1 MAKKK
6 DVTTDNEIF
15 VAQKLAEDEL
25 NINEINK
32 PLEMLD
38 FKSFDNNKDL
48 LDYQQQALINAFRML
63 VAYFRDFKE
72 NKKEFY
78 AFYQKHYSFAHCDFA
93 KKKLN
98 PLLKSHFKVEN
109 HCVSFENFIN
119 RLAFYMATGSG
130 KTIVIIKLVEL
141 LSVAIRMGLI
151 PKKNIMFFSAN
162 EHLIKQFEKEIE
174 KYNRNKDY
182 FKQIDFKNLKSV
194 TNKDFHHAPKNS
206 FIEKIALFYYRADLM
221 SDEESKEN
229 LLNYKDYWDN
239 GENYVILDEAHKG
252 NKTESKRQAIFSL
265 LSLKGFLFNFSA
277 TFTEESDLITAV
289 YNLSVGEWVKL
300 GYGKE
305 SVLLKKNNLN
315 AFKELKDLNDREK
328 EIALLKALLLLGMQK
343 RHQTEGY
350 FYDPLMLV
358 FTHSVNVKNS
368 DAEIF
373 FKTLARVIEN
383 DDGSDFLKAKDD
395 LLEELKNPEFL
406 FSDDKDKGYKV
417 NVFKESLKS
426 MDFKGLKEEVFYASN
441 GHIEVI
447 INPKNNQEIAFKLN
461 TSDKVFC
468 LIRIGDITEWIC
480 EKLKSVKVVS
490 KNLSFKEESYFSQ
503 IDKSSINILVGSRT
517 FDTGWDSTRPS
528 VILFLN
534 IGLDDDAKKLV
545 KQSFGRGVR
554 IESVK
559 NQRQRLA
566 YLDIDEAIKKDLKPN
581 AAMLETLFVIPT
593 NHASLEAILKIQK
606 ESENKGEN
614 RGSWREIKLEKT
626 PIKHALFVP
635 CYRKE
640 QTNALKIS
648 PSASFKMSEKNFKDL
663 KEYFHLMSEKHFILK
678 HEIYDPKD
686 YTLLKEMIQTAHF
699 KKVPTWHYKDL
710 DHMISEIKGKKGYTL
725 LKDLIQTAHFKKVST
740 WHYKDLDHMISE
752 IKGKLYPNQKVP
764 KDEFNALDSEKIVH
778 FKRIKVRADKKEE
791 LIQTIQEVKEYAPL
805 DKETLRIK
813 IAQGEIDP
821 YDTEKHK
828 QDKTFKVDEAEL
840 LKLKEHYYTP
850 LIKAK
855 NCDWLKHV
863 VKVESE
869 SDFLEEL
876 LKIVETLQ
884 ENYDFWAFSKI
895 DEHLDNLFI
904 PYFNNAAERKFFP
917 DFIFWLQKGGTQI
930 ICFIDPKG
938 SKHTDYEHKADA
950 YQLFKDKIFN
960 PKNDP
965 NLKIKVVLKFYGDKD
980 DVGERY
986 RDDWIK
992 EGELKDFFLKQLA

>member
-6 DVTTDNEIF
+6 DLTTDNEIF
-15 VAQKLAEDEL
+15 VAQKLAEEEL
-25 NINEINK
+25 DTNEINE
-32 PLEMLD
+32 PLERLD
-38 FKSFDNNKDL
+38 FKSFDSNKEL

-63 VAYFRDFKE
+63 IAYFRDFKE

-78 AFYQKHYSFAHCDFA
+78 AFYQKYYSFANCDFA

-98 PLLKSHFKVEN
+98 DLLKNSFKVEN
-109 HCVSFENFIN
+109 NCVKFENFIN

-182 FKQIDFKNLKSV
+182 SKQIDFKNLKSV
-194 TNKDFHHAPKNS
+194 KNKDFYHAPKNS

-229 LLNYKDYWDN
+229 LLNYKDCWDN

-343 RHQTEGY
+343 RYQTEGY

-383 DDGSDFLKAKDD
+383 DDGSDFLKAKED

-406 FSDDKDKGYKV
+406 FSDDKDKDYKV
-417 NVFKESLKS
+417 KVFKEGLND
-426 MDFKGLKEEVFYASN
+426 MDFKGLKEEVFYANN

-468 LIRIGDITEWIC
+468 LIRIGDITEWIY

-517 FDTGWDSTRPS
+517 FETGWDSTRPS

-566 YLDIDEAIKKDLKPN
+566 YLDIDEVIKKALKPN

-593 NHASLEAILKIQK
+593 NHASLEAILKFQK
-606 ESENKGEN
+606 ESENGGEN

-678 HEIYDPKD
+678 HEIYNPND
-686 YTLLKEMIQTAHF
+686 YELLKEM
-699 KKVPTWHYKDL
+699 
-710 DHMISEIKGKKGYTL
+710 
-725 LKDLIQTAHFKKVST
+725 IQTAHFKKVST
-740 WHYKDLDHMISE
+740 WHYKDLDYMISE

-778 FKRIKVRADKKEE
+778 FKRVKVRADKKEK

-805 DKETLRIK
+805 DKETLRMK
-813 IAQGEIDP
+813 IAQGEIDI
-821 YDTEKHK
+821 DNIDKHK
-828 QDKTFKVDEAEL
+828 QDRTFKVDGAEL

-863 VKVESE
+863 VKVKSE

-876 LKIVETLQ
+876 LKITETLQ

-904 PYFNNAAERKFFP
+904 PYIDNGATERKFFP

-938 SKHTDYEHKADA
+938 SKHTDCEHKADA
-950 YQLFKDKIFN
+950 YKLFKDKIFN
-960 PKNDP
+960 PKDDP
-965 NLKIKVVLKFYGDKD
+965 NFKIKVVLKFYGNKD

-986 RDDWIK
+986 RDLWIEK
-992 EGELKDFFLKQLA
+992 GKLEYFFLDLKD

>member
-6 DVTTDNEIF
+6 DLTSYNEIF

-25 NINEINK
+25 NTNEINE
-32 PLEMLD
+32 PLERLD
-38 FKSFDNNKDL
+38 FKSFDRNKEL
-48 LDYQQQALINAFRML
+48 LDYQQQALISAFRML
-63 VAYFRDFKE
+63 VVYFKDFKE

-78 AFYQKHYSFAHCDFA
+78 AFYQEHYSFANCDFTH
-93 KKKLN
+93 KKLN
-98 PLLKSHFKVEN
+98 HLLKSHFKVEN
-109 HCVSFENFIN
+109 QCVGFENFIN

-141 LSVAIRMGLI
+141 LSVAMGMGLI

-162 EHLIKQFEKEIE
+162 ENLIKQFEKEIE
-174 KYNRNKDY
+174 KYNRGKD
-182 FKQIDFKNLKSV
+182 FSKQIDFKNLKKI
-194 TNKDFHHAPKNS
+194 THKDFHCAPKDS
-206 FIEKIALFYYRADLM
+206 FIKQIALFYYRADLM
-221 SDEESKEN
+221 NDEESKEN

-252 NKTESKRQAIFSL
+252 NKSESKRQAIFSL

-277 TFTEESDLITAV
+277 TFTEESDLITSV

-315 AFKELKDLNDREK
+315 AFKDSKDLNDREK

-343 RHQTEGY
+343 RYKIEGY
-350 FYDPLMLV
+350 FHDPLMLV
-358 FTHSVNVKNS
+358 FTHSVNVENS

-383 DDGSDFLKAKDD
+383 DEESDFSKAKED
-395 LLEELKNPEFL
+395 LLEEIKDPEFL
-406 FSDDKDKGYKV
+406 FSGNKDKDYKV
-417 NVFKESLKS
+417 KVFKEGLKS
-426 MDFKGLKEEVFYASN
+426 MDFKGLKEEVFYANS

-468 LIRIGDITEWIC
+468 LIRIGDITEWIY

-503 IDKSSINILVGSRT
+503 IDRSSINILVGSRT
-517 FDTGWDSTRPS
+517 FETGWDSTRPS

-554 IESVK
+554 IESLK

-566 YLDIDEAIKKDLKPN
+566 YLDMDEAIKKDLKPN

-593 NHASLEAILKIQK
+593 NHASLEAILTIQK
-606 ESENKGEN
+606 ESENRGEN
-614 RGSWREIKLEKT
+614 RGSWREITLEKT
-626 PIKHALFVP
+626 PIEHALFVP

-640 QTNALKIS
+640 PTSILELPEN
-648 PSASFKMSEKNFKDL
+648 ASFKMSEKNFKDL
-663 KEYFHLMSEKHFILK
+663 KEYFNLMSEKHFILK

-686 YTLLKEMIQTAHF
+686 YATLKDMIQ
-699 KKVPTWHYKDL
+699 K
-710 DHMISEIKGKKGYTL
+710 
-725 LKDLIQTAHFKKVST
+725 AHFKKVST
-740 WHYKDLDHMISE
+740 WHYKDLDYMIAE

-778 FKRIKVRADKKEE
+778 FKRIKVKAHKQEE
-791 LIQTIQEVKEYAPL
+791 LIKTLQEVKEHAPL

-821 YDTEKHK
+821 DDTEKHK
-828 QDKTFKVDEAEL
+828 QDKTFKVDGAEL

-855 NCDWLKHV
+855 DCDWLKHV
-863 VKVESE
+863 VKVKSE
-869 SDFLEEL
+869 IDFLQEL
-876 LKIVETLQ
+876 QDQETTKTLQ

-904 PYFNNAAERKFFP
+904 PYINNVAERRFFP
-917 DFIFWLQKGGTQI
+917 DFIFWLQKGDTQI

-938 SKHTDYEHKADA
+938 ITYADYEHKADA
-950 YQLFKDKIFN
+950 YKLFKDKIFN
-960 PKNDP
+960 SKNDP
-965 NLKIKVVLKFYGDKD
+965 NFKIKVVLKFYGDKD
-980 DVGERY
+980 KVADGY
-986 RDDWIK
+986 RDYWIQK
-992 EGELKDFFLKQLA
+992 GKLNDFFLTLKD

>member
-6 DVTTDNEIF
+6 DLTTDNEIF
-15 VAQKLAEDEL
+15 VAQKLAEEEL
-25 NINEINK
+25 NANEINE

-38 FKSFDNNKDL
+38 FKSFDSDKEL
-48 LDYQQQALINAFRML
+48 LDYQQQALINAFRVL

-78 AFYQKHYSFAHCDFA
+78 AFYQKHYSFANCDFA

-141 LSVAIRMGLI
+141 LSVAMGMGLI

-162 EHLIKQFEKEIE
+162 ENLIKQFEKEIE
-174 KYNRNKDY
+174 KYNRGKD
-182 FKQIDFKNLKSV
+182 FSKQIDFKNLKEI
-194 TNKDFHHAPKNS
+194 THKDFHRAPKD
-206 FIEKIALFYYRADLM
+206 FFEKIALFYYRADLM
-221 SDEESKEN
+221 NDEESKEN

-252 NKTESKRQAIFSL
+252 NKSESKRQAIFSL

-343 RHQTEGY
+343 RYKVESY

-406 FSDDKDKGYKV
+406 FSDDKNKDYKIK
-417 NVFKESLKS
+417 VFKEGLND

-593 NHASLEAILKIQK
+593 NHASLEAILKFQK
-606 ESENKGEN
+606 ESENGGEN

-648 PSASFKMSEKNFKDL
+648 PSASFKMSKKNFKDL

-678 HEIYDPKD
+678 HEIYSPKD
-686 YTLLKEMIQTAHF
+686 YTLLKDMIQKEHF

-710 DHMISEIKGKKGYTL
+710 DY
-725 LKDLIQTAHFKKVST
+725 
-740 WHYKDLDHMISE
+740 MISE

-764 KDEFNALDSEKIVH
+764 KDEFNALDNEKIVH
-778 FKRIKVRADKKEE
+778 FKRIKVKADKKEK

-805 DKETLRIK
+805 DKETLRK
-813 IAQGEIDP
+813 KNAQGEIDP

-828 QDKTFKVDEAEL
+828 QDKTFKVDDAEL

-863 VKVESE
+863 VKVKSE

-876 LKIVETLQ
+876 LKITEMLQ

-895 DEHLDNLFI
+895 DESLDNLFI
-904 PYFNNAAERKFFP
+904 PYIDNAAERRFFP

-938 SKHTDYEHKADA
+938 TEHTSSLRKADA
-950 YQLFKDKIFN
+950 YQLFKDKVFSS
-960 PKNDP
+960 KNDP
-965 NLKIKVVLKFYGDKD
+965 NFKIKVVLKFYGNKD

>member
-6 DVTTDNEIF
+6 DLTSYNEIF

-25 NINEINK
+25 NTNEINE

-38 FKSFDNNKDL
+38 FKSFDNNKEL
-48 LDYQQQALINAFRML
+48 LDYQQQALTNAFRML

-78 AFYQKHYSFAHCDFA
+78 AFYQKYYSFANCDFA

-151 PKKNIMFFSAN
+151 PKKNIMFFSTN
-162 EHLIKQFEKEIE
+162 ENLIKQFEKEIE
-174 KYNRNKDY
+174 KYNRGKD
-182 FKQIDFKNLKSV
+182 FSKQIDFKNLKEV
-194 TNKDFHHAPKNS
+194 THKDFHRAPKG
-206 FIEKIALFYYRADLM
+206 FFEKIALFYYRTDLM
-221 SDEESKEN
+221 NDEESKEN

-252 NKTESKRQAIFSL
+252 NKSESKRQAIFSL

-315 AFKELKDLNDREK
+315 AFKDLKDLNDREK

-343 RHQTEGY
+343 RYKIEGY

-383 DDGSDFLKAKDD
+383 DDEGDFSKAKED
-395 LLEELKNPEFL
+395 LLEEIKDPEFL
-406 FSDDKDKGYKV
+406 FSDDKDKDYKV
-417 NVFKESLKS
+417 KVFKEGLKS

-468 LIRIGDITEWIC
+468 LIKIGDITEWIY

-517 FDTGWDSTRPS
+517 FETGWDSTRPS

-593 NHASLEAILKIQK
+593 NPASLDAILKIQK
-606 ESENKGEN
+606 ESENRGES

-626 PIKHALFVP
+626 PIKHDLFVP

-640 QTNALKIS
+640 QKSITEL
-648 PSASFKMSEKNFKDL
+648 PESASFKMSAKNFKDL
-663 KEYFHLMSEKHFILK
+663 KECFNLMSEKHFILK

-686 YTLLKEMIQTAHF
+686 YVQLKKMIQ
-699 KKVPTWHYKDL
+699 K
-710 DHMISEIKGKKGYTL
+710 E
-725 LKDLIQTAHFKKVST
+725 HFKKVST
-740 WHYKDLDHMISE
+740 WHYKDLDYMISE

-764 KDEFNALDSEKIVH
+764 KDEFNALDNEKIVH
-778 FKRIKVRADKKEE
+778 FKRIKVKADKQEE
-791 LIQTIQEVKEYAPL
+791 LIKTIQEVKEHAPL
-805 DKETLRIK
+805 DKERIK

-821 YDTEKHK
+821 YDAEKYK
-828 QDKTFKVDEAEL
+828 QDKTFKVDGAEL

-855 NCDWLKHV
+855 DCDWLKHV
-863 VKVESE
+863 VKVKSE
-869 SDFLEEL
+869 IDFLQEL
-876 LKIVETLQ
+876 QDQETTKTLQ

-904 PYFNNAAERKFFP
+904 PYIGEHVIERRFFP
-917 DFIFWLQKGGTQI
+917 DFIFWLQKGDTQI

-938 SKHTDYEHKADA
+938 TEHTSSLRKADV
-950 YQLFKDKIFN
+950 YKLFKDKIFN

-965 NLKIKVVLKFYGDKD
+965 HFKIKVVLKFYGDKD
-980 DVGERY
+980 RVPEDY
-986 RDDWIK
+986 RDYWIK
-992 EGELKDFFLKQLA
+992 KGKLEDFFLTLKA

>member
-6 DVTTDNEIF
+6 DLTTHNEIF

-25 NINEINK
+25 NTNEINE

-38 FKSFDNNKDL
+38 FKSFDSNKEL

-78 AFYQKHYSFAHCDFA
+78 AFYQEHYSFANCDFTN
-93 KKKLN
+93 KKLN

-109 HCVSFENFIN
+109 KRVSFENFIN

-141 LSVAIRMGLI
+141 LSVAMGMGLI

-162 EHLIKQFEKEIE
+162 ENLIKQFEKEIE
-174 KYNRNKDY
+174 KYNRGKDY
-182 FKQIDFKNLKSV
+182 SKQIDFKNLKSV
-194 TNKDFHHAPKNS
+194 TNKDFHRAPKD
-206 FIEKIALFYYRADLM
+206 FFEKIALFYYRADLM
-221 SDEESKEN
+221 NDEESKEN

-252 NKTESKRQAIFSL
+252 NKSESKRQAIFSL

-277 TFTEESDLITAV
+277 TFTEESDLITSV

-343 RHQTEGY
+343 RYKIEGY

-358 FTHSVNVKNS
+358 FTHSVNVENS

-373 FKTLARVIEN
+373 FKTLARAIEN
-383 DDGSDFLKAKDD
+383 DDESDFLKAKED
-395 LLEELKNPEFL
+395 LLEELRVPEFL
-406 FSDDKDKGYKV
+406 FSDGKDQKDKIE
-417 NVFKESLKS
+417 VFKKSLKG

-441 GHIEVI
+441 GYIEVI

-468 LIRIGDITEWIC
+468 LIRIGDITEWIR
-480 EKLKSVKVVS
+480 EKLKDVKVVS

-566 YLDIDEAIKKDLKPN
+566 YLDIDEAVKDDLKPN
-581 AAMLETLFVIPT
+581 AAMLETLFVIAT
-593 NHASLEAILKIQK
+593 KSESVKAILDLK
-606 ESENKGEN
+606 EESSDP
-614 RGSWREIKLEKT
+614 SWCEVELEKT
-626 PIKHALFVP
+626 HIEHALFVP
-635 CYRKE
+635 CYQEKPIKATDLE
-640 QTNALKIS
+640 S
-648 PSASFKMSEKNFKDL
+648 GSFKMSEKNFKDL
-663 KEYFHLMSEKHFILK
+663 KEHFHLMSEKHFILK

-686 YTLLKEMIQTAHF
+686 YE
-699 KKVPTWHYKDL
+699 
-710 DHMISEIKGKKGYTL
+710 L
-725 LKDLIQTAHFKKVST
+725 LKDLIQTKRFEIELN
-740 WHYKDLDHMISE
+740 WHYKDLDNLIS
-752 IKGKLYPNQKVP
+752 ILKKRLYLNQKVP
-764 KDEFNALDSEKIVH
+764 KDEFNALDNEKIVH
-778 FKRIKVRADKKEE
+778 FKRIKVRADKKEA
-791 LIQTIQEVKEYAPL
+791 LMKTIQEVKEYTPL
-805 DKETLRIK
+805 DKETLRKK

-828 QDKTFKVDEAEL
+828 QDRTFKVNDAEL

-869 SDFLEEL
+869 IDFLKEL
-876 LKIVETLQ
+876 QKTETIKTLQ

-904 PYFNNAAERKFFP
+904 PYFNGTTERKFFP

-938 SKHTDYEHKADA
+938 TEHTSGLRKADA
-950 YQLFKDKIFN
+950 YQLFKDKVFSS
-960 PKNDP
+960 KDDP
-965 NLKIKVVLKFYGDKD
+965 NFKIKVVLKFYGNKD
-980 DVGERY
+980 RVPDDY
-986 RDDWIK
+986 RHYWIK

>member
-6 DVTTDNEIF
+6 DLTADNEIF
-15 VAQKLAEDEL
+15 VAQKLAEEEL
-25 NINEINK
+25 NANEIND

-38 FKSFDNNKDL
+38 FKSFDNNKEL

-63 VAYFRDFKE
+63 IAYFRDFKE

-78 AFYQKHYSFAHCDFA
+78 AFYQKYYSFVNCDFA

-98 PLLKSHFKVEN
+98 HLLKNSFKVEN
-109 HCVSFENFIN
+109 GCVKFENFIN

-162 EHLIKQFEKEIE
+162 ENLIKQFEKEIE
-174 KYNRNKDY
+174 KYNRGKDY
-182 FKQIDFKNLKSV
+182 FKQIDFKSLKSV
-194 TNKDFHHAPKNS
+194 THKDFYRTPKNVLKEM
-206 FIEKIALFYYRADLM
+206 EKIPLFYYRADLM
-221 SDEESKEN
+221 NDEESKEN

-252 NKTESKRQAIFSL
+252 NKSESKRQAIFSL

-343 RHQTEGY
+343 RYRKEGY

-406 FSDDKDKGYKV
+406 FSDDKDKDYKV
-417 NVFKESLKS
+417 KVFKEGLND
-426 MDFKGLKEEVFYASN
+426 MDFKGLKEEVFYANN

-461 TSDKVFC
+461 TSDKIFC

-503 IDKSSINILVGSRT
+503 IDKSSINILVGSRA

-566 YLDIDEAIKKDLKPN
+566 YLKIDGAIKKALKPN
-581 AAMLETLFVIPT
+581 AAILETLFVIPT
-593 NHASLEAILKIQK
+593 NHASLEAILKFQK

-640 QTNALKIS
+640 PTSILDLPES
-648 PSASFKMSEKNFKDL
+648 TSFKMSAKNFKDL
-663 KEYFHLMSEKHFILK
+663 KEYFNLMSEKHFILK
-678 HEIYDPKD
+678 HEIYNPKD

-699 KKVPTWHYKDL
+699 KKV
-710 DHMISEIKGKKGYTL
+710 
-725 LKDLIQTAHFKKVST
+725 ST
-740 WHYKDLDHMISE
+740 WHYKDLDYMISE

-764 KDEFNALDSEKIVH
+764 KDEFNALDNEKIVH
-778 FKRIKVRADKKEE
+778 FKRVKVKADKKEE
-791 LIQTIQEVKEYAPL
+791 LVKKIQEVKEYAPL
-805 DKETLRIK
+805 DKE
-813 IAQGEIDP
+813 
-821 YDTEKHK
+821 KHK
-828 QDKTFKVDEAEL
+828 QDRTFKVDEAEL

-863 VKVESE
+863 VKVKSE

-876 LKIVETLQ
+876 LKITETLQ

-904 PYFNNAAERKFFP
+904 PYIDNGATERKFFP
-917 DFIFWLQKGGTQI
+917 DFIFWLQKGGAQI

-960 PKNDP
+960 PKDDP
-965 NLKIKVVLKFYGDKD
+965 NLKIKVVLKFYGNKD

>member
-6 DVTTDNEIF
+6 DLTTDNEIF
-15 VAQKLAEDEL
+15 VAQKLAEEEL
-25 NINEINK
+25 DINEINE

-38 FKSFDNNKDL
+38 FKSFDSNKEL

-78 AFYQKHYSFAHCDFA
+78 AFYQKHYAFANCDFA

-109 HCVSFENFIN
+109 GCVKFENFIN

-151 PKKNIMFFSAN
+151 PRKNIMFFSAN

-174 KYNRNKDY
+174 KYNRGKDY

-194 TNKDFHHAPKNS
+194 KNKDFYRAPKDF
-206 FIEKIALFYYRADLM
+206 FIEKIVLFYYRADLM
-221 SDEESKEN
+221 NDEESKEN

-252 NKTESKRQAIFSL
+252 NKSESKRQAIFSL

-315 AFKELKDLNDREK
+315 AFRELKDLNDREK

-343 RHQTEGY
+343 RYKTEGY
-350 FYDPLMLV
+350 FHDPLMLV

-406 FSDDKDKGYKV
+406 FSDDKDKDYKV
-417 NVFKESLKS
+417 EVFKESLKS

-503 IDKSSINILVGSRT
+503 IDKSSINILVGSRA

-566 YLDIDEAIKKDLKPN
+566 YLEIDGAIKKALKPN
-581 AAMLETLFVIPT
+581 AAMLETLFVIAT
-593 NHASLEAILKIQK
+593 KSESVKAILDLK
-606 ESENKGEN
+606 EESSDP
-614 RGSWREIKLEKT
+614 SWCEVELEKT
-626 PIKHALFVP
+626 RIEHDLFVP
-635 CYRKE
+635 CYQEKSIKATDL
-640 QTNALKIS
+640 QS
-648 PSASFKMSEKNFKDL
+648 GSFKMSEKNFKDL

-686 YTLLKEMIQTAHF
+686 YKQFKDLIQTKRF
-699 KKVPTWHYKDL
+699 EIELNWHYKDL
-710 DHMISEIKGKKGYTL
+710 D
-725 LKDLIQTAHFKKVST
+725 DLISILKKR
-740 WHYKDLDHMISE
+740 
-752 IKGKLYPNQKVP
+752 LYLNQKVP
-764 KDEFNALDSEKIVH
+764 KDEFNALDNEKIVH
-778 FKRIKVRADKKEE
+778 FKRVKVRADKKEE
-791 LIQTIQEVKEYAPL
+791 LVKKIQEVKEYAPL
-805 DKETLRIK
+805 DKETLRTK
-813 IAQGEIDP
+813 IAQGEIDI
-821 YDTEKHK
+821 DNIEKHK
-828 QDKTFKVDEAEL
+828 QDRTFKVDEAEL

-863 VKVESE
+863 VKVKSE

-876 LKIVETLQ
+876 LKIAETLQ

-904 PYFNNAAERKFFP
+904 PYFNSATERKFFP
-917 DFIFWLQKGGTQI
+917 DFIFWLQKGNTQI

-938 SKHTDYEHKADA
+938 TEHTSSLRKADV
-950 YQLFKDKIFN
+950 YKDLFKDKVFSS
-960 PKNDP
+960 KNDP
-965 NLKIKVVLKFYGDKD
+965 NSKIKVVLKFYGNKDKVPD
-980 DVGERY
+980 DY
-986 RDDWIK
+986 RNYWIK
-992 EGELKDFFLKQLA
+992 KGELKDFFLKQLA

>member
-6 DVTTDNEIF
+6 DLITYNEIF

-25 NINEINK
+25 NTNEINE
-32 PLEMLD
+32 PLERLD
-38 FKSFDNNKDL
+38 FKSFDNNKEL

-63 VAYFRDFKE
+63 VAYFRDFKGS
-72 NKKEFY
+72 KKEFY
-78 AFYQKHYSFAHCDFA
+78 AFYQEHYSFANCDFTH
-93 KKKLN
+93 KKLN

-109 HCVSFENFIN
+109 KCVSFENFIN

-141 LSVAIRMGLI
+141 LSVAMGMGLI

-162 EHLIKQFEKEIE
+162 ENLIKQFEKEIE
-174 KYNRNKDY
+174 KYNRGKDY
-182 FKQIDFKNLKSV
+182 SKQIDFKNLKSI
-194 TNKDFHHAPKNS
+194 THQDFHRAPKDS
-206 FIEKIALFYYRADLM
+206 FIKQIALFYYRADLM
-221 SDEESKEN
+221 NDEESKEN

-252 NKTESKRQAIFSL
+252 NKSESKRQAIFSL

-277 TFTEESDLITAV
+277 TFTEESDLITSV

-315 AFKELKDLNDREK
+315 AFKDLKDLNDREK

-343 RHQTEGY
+343 RYKTEGY

-358 FTHSVNVKNS
+358 FTHSVNVENS

-383 DDGSDFLKAKDD
+383 DDGSDFLKAKED
-395 LLEELKNPEFL
+395 LLEEIKDPEFL
-406 FSDDKDKGYKV
+406 FSDGKDKDYKV
-417 NVFKESLKS
+417 EVFKEGLKS
-426 MDFKGLKEEVFYASN
+426 MDFKGLKEEVFYANS

-468 LIRIGDITEWIC
+468 LIKIGDITEWIC

-517 FDTGWDSTRPS
+517 FETGWDSTRPS

-566 YLDIDEAIKKDLKPN
+566 YLEIDEAIKKALKPN

-593 NHASLEAILKIQK
+593 NHASLDAILNFQK
-606 ESENKGEN
+606 ESENRGES
-614 RGSWREIKLEKT
+614 RDSWREITLEKT
-626 PIKHALFVP
+626 PIKHDLFVP

-640 QTNALKIS
+640 PTSITELPEN
-648 PSASFKMSEKNFKDL
+648 ASFKMSEKNFKDL
-663 KEYFHLMSEKHFILK
+663 KEYFNLMSEKHFILK

-686 YTLLKEMIQTAHF
+686 YATLKDMIQQAH
-699 KKVPTWHYKDL
+699 V
-710 DHMISEIKGKKGYTL
+710 
-725 LKDLIQTAHFKKVST
+725 KKVST
-740 WHYKDLDHMISE
+740 WHYKDLDYMISE

-764 KDEFNALDSEKIVH
+764 KDEFNALDNEKIVH
-778 FKRIKVRADKKEE
+778 FKRIKVKADKQEA
-791 LIQTIQEVKEYAPL
+791 LIKTIQEVKEHAPL

-821 YDTEKHK
+821 YDAEKHK
-828 QDKTFKVDEAEL
+828 QDKTFKVDDAEL
-840 LKLKEHYYTP
+840 LKLKEYYYTP

-855 NCDWLKHV
+855 DCDWLKHV
-863 VKVESE
+863 VKVKSE
-869 SDFLEEL
+869 IDFLQEL
-876 LKIVETLQ
+876 QDQETTKTLQ

-904 PYFNNAAERKFFP
+904 PYTNDATERRFFP
-917 DFIFWLQKGGTQI
+917 DFIFWLQKGDTQI

-938 SKHTDYEHKADA
+938 ITYADYEHKADA
-950 YQLFKDKIFN
+950 YKLFKDKIFSSKNN
-960 PKNDP
+960 PHF
-965 NLKIKVVLKFYGDKD
+965 KIKVVLKFYGDKD
-980 DVGERY
+980 RVGDNY
-986 RDDWIK
+986 RDYWIQK
-992 EGELKDFFLKQLA
+992 GKLNDFFLTLKD

>member
-6 DVTTDNEIF
+6 DLTTDNEIF

-25 NINEINK
+25 NTNEINE
-32 PLEMLD
+32 PLERLD
-38 FKSFDNNKDL
+38 FKSFDNNKEL

-63 VAYFRDFKE
+63 TAYFRDFKE

-78 AFYQKHYSFAHCDFA
+78 AFYQKHYSFANCDFT

-109 HCVSFENFIN
+109 HCVKFENFIN

-182 FKQIDFKNLKSV
+182 SKQIDFKSLKSV
-194 TNKDFHHAPKNS
+194 TNKDFYHAPKD
-206 FIEKIALFYYRADLM
+206 FFQKIALFYYRADLM
-221 SDEESKEN
+221 NDEESKEN

-252 NKTESKRQAIFSL
+252 NKSESKRQAIFSL

-315 AFKELKDLNDREK
+315 AFKELKDLNDRGK

-343 RHQTEGY
+343 RHKTEGY
-350 FYDPLMLV
+350 FHDPLMLV

-373 FKTLARVIEN
+373 FKTLVRVIEN

-395 LLEELKNPEFL
+395 LLEELKAPEFL
-406 FSDDKDKGYKV
+406 FSDGKDKDYKV
-417 NVFKESLKS
+417 KVFKESLND
-426 MDFKGLKEEVFYASN
+426 MDFKGLKEEVFYANN

-468 LIRIGDITEWIC
+468 LIKIGDITEWIC

-545 KQSFGRGVR
+545 KQSFGRGIR

-626 PIKHALFVP
+626 PIKHDLFVP

-640 QTNALKIS
+640 QTNALKIP

-686 YTLLKEMIQTAHF
+686 YE
-699 KKVPTWHYKDL
+699 
-710 DHMISEIKGKKGYTL
+710 L
-725 LKDLIQTAHFKKVST
+725 LKDMIQKEHFKKVST
-740 WHYKDLDHMISE
+740 WHYKDLDYMISE

-764 KDEFNALDSEKIVH
+764 KDEFNALDNEKIVH
-778 FKRIKVRADKKEE
+778 FKRIQVKADKKEE
-791 LIQTIQEVKEYAPL
+791 LVKTIQEVKEYAPL
-805 DKETLRIK
+805 D
-813 IAQGEIDP
+813 
-821 YDTEKHK
+821 TEKHK
-828 QDKTFKVDEAEL
+828 QDRTFKVDEAEL

-863 VKVESE
+863 VKVKSE

-876 LKIVETLQ
+876 QETETIKTLQ

-904 PYFNNAAERKFFP
+904 PYIDNATERKFFP
-917 DFIFWLQKGGTQI
+917 DFIFWLQKGDTQI

-938 SKHTDYEHKADA
+938 TEHTSGLRKADP
-950 YQLFKDKIFN
+950 YENLFKDKVFSS
-960 PKNDP
+960 KNDP
-965 NLKIKVVLKFYGDKD
+965 NFKIKVVLKFYGDKD

-992 EGELKDFFLKQLA
+992 EGELKDFFLTL

>member
-6 DVTTDNEIF
+6 DLTTHNEIF

-25 NINEINK
+25 NTNEINE
-32 PLEMLD
+32 PLERLD
-38 FKSFDNNKDL
+38 FKSFDSNKEL

-63 VAYFRDFKE
+63 VAYFKDFKE

-78 AFYQKHYSFAHCDFA
+78 AFYQEHYSFANCDFTN
-93 KKKLN
+93 KKLN
-98 PLLKSHFKVEN
+98 HLLKSHFKVEN
-109 HCVSFENFIN
+109 QRVSFENFIN

-141 LSVAIRMGLI
+141 LSVAMGMGLI

-162 EHLIKQFEKEIE
+162 ENLIKQFEKEIE
-174 KYNRNKDY
+174 KYNRGKD
-182 FKQIDFKNLKSV
+182 FSKQIDFKNLKEV
-194 TNKDFHHAPKNS
+194 THKDFHRAPKDS
-206 FIEKIALFYYRADLM
+206 VIEQIALFYYRADLM
-221 SDEESKEN
+221 NDEESKEN

-252 NKTESKRQAIFSL
+252 NKSESKRQAIFSL

-277 TFTEESDLITAV
+277 TFTEESDLITSV

-343 RHQTEGY
+343 RYKTEGY
-350 FYDPLMLV
+350 FHDPLMLV
-358 FTHSVNVKNS
+358 FTHSVNVENS

-383 DDGSDFLKAKDD
+383 DDENDFLKAKED
-395 LLEELKNPEFL
+395 LLEEIKDPEFL
-406 FSDDKDKGYKV
+406 FGDGKDKDYKV
-417 NVFKESLKS
+417 KVFKEGLKG

-468 LIRIGDITEWIC
+468 LIKIGDITEWIH

-517 FDTGWDSTRPS
+517 FETGWDSTRPS

-566 YLDIDEAIKKDLKPN
+566 YLDIDEAIKKALKPN

-606 ESENKGEN
+606 ESENRGES

-640 QTNALKIS
+640 PTSVLELPEN
-648 PSASFKMSEKNFKDL
+648 ASFKMSEKNFKDL
-663 KEYFHLMSEKHFILK
+663 KEYFNLMSEKHFILK

-686 YTLLKEMIQTAHF
+686 YEQLKKMIQ
-699 KKVPTWHYKDL
+699 K
-710 DHMISEIKGKKGYTL
+710 
-725 LKDLIQTAHFKKVST
+725 AHFKKVST
-740 WHYKDLDHMISE
+740 WHYKDLNYMISE

-764 KDEFNALDSEKIVH
+764 KDEFNALDNEKIVH
-778 FKRIKVRADKKEE
+778 FKRVKVRADKEEE
-791 LIQTIQEVKEYAPL
+791 LIKAIQEVKEHAPL

-821 YDTEKHK
+821 YDAEKHK
-828 QDKTFKVDEAEL
+828 QDKTFEVDDAEL

-869 SDFLEEL
+869 IDFLKEL
-876 LKIVETLQ
+876 QETETIKTLQ

-904 PYFNNAAERKFFP
+904 PYINNVAERRFFP
-917 DFIFWLQKGGTQI
+917 DFIFWLQKGDTQI

-938 SKHTDYEHKADA
+938 ITYADYEHKADA
-950 YQLFKDKIFN
+950 YKLFKDKIFN

-965 NLKIKVVLKFYGDKD
+965 HFKIKVVLKFYGNKDKVAD
-980 DVGERY
+980 GY
-986 RDDWIK
+986 RDYWIK
-992 EGELKDFFLKQLA
+992 KGKLNDFFLTLKD

>member
-6 DVTTDNEIF
+6 DLTSYNEIF
-15 VAQKLAEDEL
+15 VAQRLAEEEL
-25 NINEINK
+25 NANEINE
-32 PLEMLD
+32 PLERLD
-38 FKSFDNNKDL
+38 FKSFDGNKEL

-78 AFYQKHYSFAHCDFA
+78 AFYQKHYSFAHCDFTN
-93 KKKLN
+93 KKLN
-98 PLLKSHFKVEN
+98 PLLKAYFKVEN

-162 EHLIKQFEKEIE
+162 ENLIKQFEKEIE
-174 KYNRNKDY
+174 KYNRGKD
-182 FKQIDFKNLKSV
+182 FSKQIDFKNLKKV
-194 TNKDFHHAPKNS
+194 THKDFHRTPKDS
-206 FIEKIALFYYRADLM
+206 FIKQIALFYYRADLM
-221 SDEESKEN
+221 NDEESKEN

-252 NKTESKRQAIFSL
+252 NKSESKRQAIFSL

-277 TFTEESDLITAV
+277 TFTEESDLITSV

-315 AFKELKDLNDREK
+315 AFKDLKDLNDREK

-343 RHQTEGY
+343 RYKAEGY

-358 FTHSVNVKNS
+358 FTHSVNVENS

-383 DDGSDFLKAKDD
+383 DDGNDFSKAKED
-395 LLEELKNPEFL
+395 LLEEIKDPKFL
-406 FSDDKDKGYKV
+406 FSDDKDKDYKV
-417 NVFKESLKS
+417 RVFKEGLKS
-426 MDFKGLKEEVFYASN
+426 MDFKGLKEEVFYASS

-606 ESENKGEN
+606 ESENRGEN

-626 PIKHALFVP
+626 PIKHDLFVP

-640 QTNALKIS
+640 PTSILELPEN
-648 PSASFKMSEKNFKDL
+648 ASFKMSEKNFKDL
-663 KEYFHLMSEKHFILK
+663 KEYFNLMSEKHFILK

-686 YTLLKEMIQTAHF
+686 YTQLKDMIQ
-699 KKVPTWHYKDL
+699 
-710 DHMISEIKGKKGYTL
+710 E
-725 LKDLIQTAHFKKVST
+725 AHFKKVST
-740 WHYKDLDHMISE
+740 WHYKDLDYMIAE

-764 KDEFNALDSEKIVH
+764 KDEFNALDNEKIVH
-778 FKRIKVRADKKEE
+778 FKRIKVKADKQEALVK
-791 LIQTIQEVKEYAPL
+791 TIQEVKEHAPL
-805 DKETLRIK
+805 DKETLIKK

-821 YDTEKHK
+821 YDAEKHK
-828 QDKTFKVDEAEL
+828 QDKTFKVDDAEL

-855 NCDWLKHV
+855 DCDWLKHV
-863 VKVESE
+863 VKVKSE
-869 SDFLEEL
+869 IDFLQEL
-876 LKIVETLQ
+876 QDQETTKTLQ

-904 PYFNNAAERKFFP
+904 PYIDGAAERRFFP
-917 DFIFWLQKGGTQI
+917 DFIFWLQKGDTQI

-938 SKHTDYEHKADA
+938 TKISDYQHKADA
-950 YQLFKDKIFN
+950 YKLFKDKVFN
-960 PKNDP
+960 PKDDP
-965 NLKIKVVLKFYGDKD
+965 HFKIKVVLKFYGAKY
-980 DVGERY
+980 DVGEGY
-986 RDDWIK
+986 NDYWIQ
-992 EGELKDFFLKQLA
+992 EGKLKDFFLTLIA

>member
-6 DVTTDNEIF
+6 DLTTDNEIF
-15 VAQKLAEDEL
+15 VAQKLAEEEL
-25 NINEINK
+25 NANEIND

-38 FKSFDNNKDL
+38 FKSFDNNKEL
-48 LDYQQQALINAFRML
+48 LDYQQQALINAFRVL

-78 AFYQKHYSFAHCDFA
+78 AFYQKHYSFANCDFA

-98 PLLKSHFKVEN
+98 PLLKNSFKVEN
-109 HCVSFENFIN
+109 GCVKFENFIN

-162 EHLIKQFEKEIE
+162 ENLIQQFEKEIE

-182 FKQIDFKNLKSV
+182 SKQIDFKNLKSV
-194 TNKDFHHAPKNS
+194 TNKDFYHSPKD
-206 FIEKIALFYYRADLM
+206 FFEKIALFYYRADLM
-221 SDEESKEN
+221 NDEESKEN

-252 NKTESKRQAIFSL
+252 NKSESKRQAIFSL
-265 LSLKGFLFNFSA
+265 LSLRGFLFNFSA

-343 RHQTEGY
+343 RYQTEGY
-350 FYDPLMLV
+350 FHDPLMLV

-417 NVFKESLKS
+417 KVFKEGLKS

-503 IDKSSINILVGSRT
+503 IDKSSINILVGSRA

-554 IESVK
+554 IESIK

-566 YLDIDEAIKKDLKPN
+566 YLEIDEAIKDSLKPN
-581 AAMLETLFVIPT
+581 AAMLETLFVIAT
-593 NHASLEAILKIQK
+593 KSESVKAILDLK
-606 ESENKGEN
+606 EESSDP
-614 RGSWREIKLEKT
+614 SWCEVELEKT
-626 PIKHALFVP
+626 PIEHALFVP
-635 CYRKE
+635 CYQEKSIKATDL
-640 QTNALKIS
+640 QS
-648 PSASFKMSEKNFKDL
+648 GSFKMSEKNFKDL

-678 HEIYDPKD
+678 HEIYNPKD

-699 KKVPTWHYKDL
+699 KKV
-710 DHMISEIKGKKGYTL
+710 
-725 LKDLIQTAHFKKVST
+725 ST
-740 WHYKDLDHMISE
+740 WHYKDLDYMISE

-764 KDEFNALDSEKIVH
+764 KDEFNALDNEKIVH
-778 FKRIKVRADKKEE
+778 FKRVKVRADKKEK

-805 DKETLRIK
+805 D
-813 IAQGEIDP
+813 
-821 YDTEKHK
+821 TEKHK
-828 QDKTFKVDEAEL
+828 QNKTFKVDDAEL

-863 VKVESE
+863 VKVKSE

-876 LKIVETLQ
+876 LKITETLQ

-904 PYFNNAAERKFFP
+904 PYIDNATERKFFP

-938 SKHTDYEHKADA
+938 TEHTDYEHKADA

-960 PKNDP
+960 PKDNP
-965 NLKIKVVLKFYGDKD
+965 HFKIKVVLKFYGNKD

-992 EGELKDFFLKQLA
+992 EGELKDFFLTLIA

>member
-6 DVTTDNEIF
+6 QEVRNNEIF
-15 VAQKLAEDEL
+15 VAQKLAENEL
-25 NINEINK
+25 NTNEINE

-38 FKSFDNNKDL
+38 FKSFDSNKEL

-63 VAYFRDFKE
+63 AAYFKDFKE
-72 NKKEFY
+72 SKKAFY
-78 AFYQKHYSFAHCDFA
+78 AFYQERYSFANCDFTH
-93 KKKLN
+93 KKLN

-109 HCVSFENFIN
+109 GCVGFENFIN

-151 PKKNIMFFSAN
+151 PKKNLMFFSAN
-162 EHLIKQFEKEIE
+162 ENLIKQFEKEIE
-174 KYNRNKDY
+174 KYNRGKD
-182 FKQIDFKNLKSV
+182 FSKQIDFKNLKNV
-194 TNKDFHHAPKNS
+194 TNEDFHHAPKNS
-206 FIEKIALFYYRADLM
+206 LMEKITLFYYRADLM
-221 SDEESKEN
+221 NDEESKEN

-252 NKTESKRQAIFSL
+252 NKSESKRQAIFSL
-265 LSLKGFLFNFSA
+265 LSSKGFLFNFSA

-289 YNLSVGEWVKL
+289 YNLSVDEWVKL

-315 AFKELKDLNDREK
+315 AFKDSKDLNDREK

-343 RHQTEGY
+343 RYKTEGY

-383 DDGSDFLKAKDD
+383 DDEGDFLKAKED
-395 LLEELKNPEFL
+395 LLEELKDPEFL
-406 FSDDKDKGYKV
+406 FSDDKDKDYKV
-417 NVFKESLKS
+417 QVFKEGLKN
-426 MDFKGLKEEVFYASN
+426 MDFKGLKEEVFYANS
-441 GHIEVI
+441 GYIEVI

-566 YLDIDEAIKKDLKPN
+566 YLDIDEAIKEKLKPN

-593 NHASLEAILKIQK
+593 NHASLEAILKFQK

-614 RGSWREIKLEKT
+614 RDSWREIKLEKT

-640 QTNALKIS
+640 QTNALKIP

-699 KKVPTWHYKDL
+699 KKV
-710 DHMISEIKGKKGYTL
+710 
-725 LKDLIQTAHFKKVST
+725 ST
-740 WHYKDLDHMISE
+740 WHYKDLDYMISE

-764 KDEFNALDSEKIVH
+764 KDEFNALDNEKIVH
-778 FKRIKVRADKKEE
+778 FKRVKVKADKKEK

-805 DKETLRIK
+805 DKERMK

-828 QDKTFKVDEAEL
+828 QDRTFKVDEAEL

-863 VKVESE
+863 VKVKSE

-876 LKIVETLQ
+876 LKITETLQ

-904 PYFNNAAERKFFP
+904 PYIDNATERRFFP
-917 DFIFWLQKGGTQI
+917 DFIFWLEKGGTQI

-938 SKHTDYEHKADA
+938 TKISDYQHKADA
-950 YQLFKDKIFN
+950 YKLFKDKIFN

-965 NLKIKVVLKFYGDKD
+965 NFKIQVVLKFYGNKD
-980 DVGERY
+980 DVGDKY
-986 RDDWIK
+986 KDDWIQK
-992 EGELKDFFLKQLA
+992 DKLKDFFLTLWPKFIERG

>member
-6 DVTTDNEIF
+6 DLTNEIF

-25 NINEINK
+25 NTDEINE
-32 PLEMLD
+32 PLERLD
-38 FKSFDNNKDL
+38 FKSFDSNKEL

-78 AFYQKHYSFAHCDFA
+78 AFYQKHYSFANCDFTN
-93 KKKLN
+93 KKLN
-98 PLLKSHFKVEN
+98 HLLKSHFKVEN
-109 HCVSFENFIN
+109 QRVSFENLIN

-141 LSVAIRMGLI
+141 LSVAMGMGLI

-162 EHLIKQFEKEIE
+162 ENLIKQFEKEIE
-174 KYNRNKDY
+174 KYNRGKN
-182 FKQIDFKNLKSV
+182 FSKQIDFKNLKSV
-194 TNKDFHHAPKNS
+194 THKDFHRAPKD
-206 FIEKIALFYYRADLM
+206 FFEKIALFYYRADLM
-221 SDEESKEN
+221 NDEESKEN

-252 NKTESKRQAIFSL
+252 NKSESKRQAIFSL
-265 LSLKGFLFNFSA
+265 LSLRGFLFNFSA

-343 RHQTEGY
+343 RYQVEGY
-350 FYDPLMLV
+350 FHNPLMLV

-406 FSDDKDKGYKV
+406 FSDGKDKDYKV
-417 NVFKESLKS
+417 KVFKEGLKS
-426 MDFKGLKEEVFYASN
+426 MDFKGLKEEVFYANN

-566 YLDIDEAIKKDLKPN
+566 YLDIDEAIKKDLKPH

-593 NHASLEAILKIQK
+593 NHASLEAILTFQK
-606 ESENKGEN
+606 ESENGGEN

-626 PIKHALFVP
+626 RIEHALFVP

-640 QTNALKIS
+640 QTSILKL
-648 PSASFKMSEKNFKDL
+648 PESASFKMSEKNFKDL

-686 YTLLKEMIQTAHF
+686 YA
-699 KKVPTWHYKDL
+699 
-710 DHMISEIKGKKGYTL
+710 L
-725 LKDLIQTAHFKKVST
+725 LKDMIQKEHFKKVST
-740 WHYKDLDHMISE
+740 WHYKDLDYMISE

-764 KDEFNALDSEKIVH
+764 KDEFNALDNEKIVH
-778 FKRIKVRADKKEE
+778 FKRVKVRADKKEE
-791 LIQTIQEVKEYAPL
+791 LVKTIQEVKEYAPL
-805 DKETLRIK
+805 DT
-813 IAQGEIDP
+813 D
-821 YDTEKHK
+821 KHK
-828 QDKTFKVDEAEL
+828 QDRTFKVGDAEL

-863 VKVESE
+863 VKVKSE

-876 LKIVETLQ
+876 LKITETLQ

-904 PYFNNAAERKFFP
+904 PYIDNATERKFFP
-917 DFIFWLQKGGTQI
+917 DFIFWLEKGGTQI

-938 SKHTDYEHKADA
+938 TEHTSSLRKADA

-960 PKNDP
+960 PKDDP
-965 NLKIKVVLKFYGDKD
+965 NLKIKVVLKFYGNKD
-980 DVGERY
+980 GVGDGY
-986 RDDWIK
+986 RDYWIEK
-992 EGELKDFFLKQLA
+992 GKLEYFFLKQLA

>member
-6 DVTTDNEIF
+6 DLTTHNEIF
-15 VAQKLAEDEL
+15 VAQKLAEEEL
-25 NINEINK
+25 NTNEIND

-38 FKSFDNNKDL
+38 FKSFDSNKEL

-78 AFYQKHYSFAHCDFA
+78 AFYQEHYSFANCDFTN
-93 KKKLN
+93 KKLN
-98 PLLKSHFKVEN
+98 HLLKSHFKVEN
-109 HCVSFENFIN
+109 QRVSFENFIN

-141 LSVAIRMGLI
+141 LSVAMGMGLI

-162 EHLIKQFEKEIE
+162 ENLIKQFEKEIE
-174 KYNRNKDY
+174 KYNRGKD
-182 FKQIDFKNLKSV
+182 FSKQIDFKNLKEI
-194 TNKDFHHAPKNS
+194 THKNFHRAPKDF
-206 FIEKIALFYYRADLM
+206 FEKIALFYYRADLM
-221 SDEESKEN
+221 NDEESKEN

-252 NKTESKRQAIFSL
+252 NKSESKRQAIFSL

-343 RHQTEGY
+343 RYKTEGY
-350 FYDPLMLV
+350 FHDPLMLV

-383 DDGSDFLKAKDD
+383 DNEGDFLKAKDD

-406 FSDDKDKGYKV
+406 FSDDKDQKYKIE
-417 NVFKESLKS
+417 VFKEGLKS
-426 MDFKGLKEEVFYASN
+426 MDFKGLKEAVFYASS

-468 LIRIGDITEWIC
+468 LIKIGDITEWIR

-503 IDKSSINILVGSRT
+503 IDESSINILVGSRA

-545 KQSFGRGVR
+545 KQSFGRGSR

-566 YLDIDEAIKKDLKPN
+566 YLEIDEAVKDSLKPN

-593 NHASLEAILKIQK
+593 NYASLEAILKFQK

-614 RGSWREIKLEKT
+614 RGSWHEIKLEKT

-640 QTNALKIS
+640 QTNALKIP

-686 YTLLKEMIQTAHF
+686 YELLKNMIQTAHF

-710 DHMISEIKGKKGYTL
+710 DY
-725 LKDLIQTAHFKKVST
+725 
-740 WHYKDLDHMISE
+740 MISE

-764 KDEFNALDSEKIVH
+764 KDEFNALDNEKIVH
-778 FKRIKVRADKKEE
+778 FKRIKVRADKEE
-791 LIQTIQEVKEYAPL
+791 ALIKTIQEVKEHAPL

-821 YDTEKHK
+821 YDAEKHK
-828 QDKTFKVDEAEL
+828 QNKTFEVDDAEL

-869 SDFLEEL
+869 IDFLKEL
-876 LKIVETLQ
+876 QETETIKTLQ

-904 PYFNNAAERKFFP
+904 PYTNNVAERRFFP
-917 DFIFWLQKGGTQI
+917 DFIFWLQKGDTQI

-938 SKHTDYEHKADA
+938 ITYADYEHKADA
-950 YQLFKDKIFN
+950 YKLFKDKIFN

-965 NLKIKVVLKFYGDKD
+965 HFKIKVVLKFYGNKDK
-980 DVGERY
+980 VGDNY
-986 RDDWIK
+986 RDYWIK
-992 EGELKDFFLKQLA
+992 KGELKDFFLKQLA

>member
-6 DVTTDNEIF
+6 DLTSYNEIF

-25 NINEINK
+25 NTNEINE

-38 FKSFDNNKDL
+38 FKSFDNNKEL

-63 VAYFRDFKE
+63 AAYFRDFKGS
-72 NKKEFY
+72 KKAFY
-78 AFYQKHYSFAHCDFA
+78 AFYQEHYSFANCDFTH
-93 KKKLN
+93 KKLN

-151 PKKNIMFFSAN
+151 PKKNLMFFSAN
-162 EHLIKQFEKEIE
+162 ENLIKQFEKEIE
-174 KYNRNKDY
+174 KYNRGKD
-182 FKQIDFKNLKSV
+182 FSKQIDFKNLKEV
-194 TNKDFHHAPKNS
+194 THKDFHCAPKDS
-206 FIEKIALFYYRADLM
+206 FIKQIALFYYRADLM

-252 NKTESKRQAIFSL
+252 NKSESKRQAIFSL
-265 LSLKGFLFNFSA
+265 LSLKGFLFNFST
-277 TFTEESDLITAV
+277 TFTEESDLITSV

-305 SVLLKKNNLN
+305 SVLLKKNNLS
-315 AFKELKDLNDREK
+315 AFKDLKDLNDREK

-343 RHQTEGY
+343 RYKTEGY
-350 FYDPLMLV
+350 FHDPLMLV

-383 DDGSDFLKAKDD
+383 DDGNDFVKAKED
-395 LLEELKNPEFL
+395 LLEELKDPEFL
-406 FSDDKDKGYKV
+406 FSTNKDKDYKV
-417 NVFKESLKS
+417 KVFKEGLKS

-468 LIRIGDITEWIC
+468 LIKIGDITEWIC

-503 IDKSSINILVGSRT
+503 IDRSSINILVGSRT
-517 FDTGWDSTRPS
+517 FETGWDSTRPS

-566 YLDIDEAIKKDLKPN
+566 YLDIDEAIKENLKPN

-606 ESENKGEN
+606 ESENRGES

-626 PIKHALFVP
+626 PIKHTLFVP
-635 CYRKE
+635 CYKKE
-640 QTNALKIS
+640 QTSILDLPEN
-648 PSASFKMSEKNFKDL
+648 ASFKMSEKNFKDL
-663 KEYFHLMSEKHFILK
+663 KEYFNLMSEKHFILK

-686 YTLLKEMIQTAHF
+686 YAMLKDMIQ
-699 KKVPTWHYKDL
+699 K
-710 DHMISEIKGKKGYTL
+710 
-725 LKDLIQTAHFKKVST
+725 AHFKKVST
-740 WHYKDLDHMISE
+740 WHYKDLDYMIAE

-764 KDEFNALDSEKIVH
+764 KDEFNALDNEKIVH
-778 FKRIKVRADKKEE
+778 FKRIKVKADKQEA
-791 LIQTIQEVKEYAPL
+791 LIKTIQEVKEHAPL

-821 YDTEKHK
+821 YDAEKHK
-828 QDKTFKVDEAEL
+828 QDKTFKVDDAEL

-855 NCDWLKHV
+855 DCDWLKHV
-863 VKVESE
+863 VKVKSE
-869 SDFLEEL
+869 IDFLQEL
-876 LKIVETLQ
+876 QDQETTKTLQ
-884 ENYDFWAFSKI
+884 ANYDFWAFSKI

-904 PYFNNAAERKFFP
+904 PYIDGTAERRFFP
-917 DFIFWLQKGGTQI
+917 DFIFWLQKGDTQI

-938 SKHTDYEHKADA
+938 NKHTDYEHKADA
-950 YQLFKDKIFN
+950 YKLFKDRVFN

-965 NLKIKVVLKFYGDKD
+965 DFKIKVVLKFYGDKD
-980 DVGERY
+980 DVGDNY
-986 RDDWIK
+986 RDYWIQK
-992 EGELKDFFLKQLA
+992 GKLNDFFLTLKD

>member
-6 DVTTDNEIF
+6 QEVRNNEIF
-15 VAQKLAEDEL
+15 VAQKLAEEEL
-25 NINEINK
+25 NTNEINE
-32 PLEMLD
+32 PLERLD
-38 FKSFDNNKDL
+38 FKSFDNNKEL

-78 AFYQKHYSFAHCDFA
+78 AFYQKHYSFANCDFA

-98 PLLKSHFKVEN
+98 HLLKSHFKVEN
-109 HCVSFENFIN
+109 HCVKFENFIN

-182 FKQIDFKNLKSV
+182 SKQIDFKNLKSV
-194 TNKDFHHAPKNS
+194 KNKDFYHASKD
-206 FIEKIALFYYRADLM
+206 FFQKIALFYYRADLM

-343 RHQTEGY
+343 RSKTEGY

-406 FSDDKDKGYKV
+406 FSDGKDQNYKIEI
-417 NVFKESLKS
+417 FKESLN
-426 MDFKGLKEEVFYASN
+426 DIDLKGLKEEVFYASN

-468 LIRIGDITEWIC
+468 LIKIGDITEWIR

-517 FDTGWDSTRPS
+517 FETGWDSTRPS

-566 YLDIDEAIKKDLKPN
+566 YLDIDGAIKDRLKPN

-593 NHASLEAILKIQK
+593 NHASLEAILKFQK

-686 YTLLKEMIQTAHF
+686 YALLKEM
-699 KKVPTWHYKDL
+699 
-710 DHMISEIKGKKGYTL
+710 
-725 LKDLIQTAHFKKVST
+725 IQTAHFKKVST
-740 WHYKDLDHMISE
+740 WHYKDLDYMISE

-764 KDEFNALDSEKIVH
+764 KDEFNALDNEKIVH
-778 FKRIKVRADKKEE
+778 FKRVKVKADKKEE
-791 LIQTIQEVKEYAPL
+791 LVKKIQEVKEYAPL
-805 DKETLRIK
+805 DKETLN
-813 IAQGEIDP
+813 
-821 YDTEKHK
+821 DTEKHK
-828 QDKTFKVDEAEL
+828 QNKTFKVDGAEL

-863 VKVESE
+863 VKVKSE

-876 LKIVETLQ
+876 LKITETLQ

-895 DEHLDNLFI
+895 DEHLDHLFI
-904 PYFNNAAERKFFP
+904 PYIDNGATERKFFP

-960 PKNDP
+960 PKDNP
-965 NLKIKVVLKFYGDKD
+965 NLKIKVVLKFYGNKD

>member
-1 MAKKK
+1 MVGIMAKKK
-6 DVTTDNEIF
+6 DLTSYNEIF
-15 VAQKLAEDEL
+15 VAQKLAEEEL
-25 NINEINK
+25 NINEINE
-32 PLEMLD
+32 PLERLD
-38 FKSFDNNKDL
+38 FKSFDSNKEL

-63 VAYFRDFKE
+63 VAYFRDFKGS
-72 NKKEFY
+72 KKEFY
-78 AFYQKHYSFAHCDFA
+78 AFYQEHYSFANCDFTN
-93 KKKLN
+93 KKLN

-162 EHLIKQFEKEIE
+162 ENLIKQFEKEIE
-174 KYNRNKDY
+174 KYNRGKD
-182 FKQIDFKNLKSV
+182 FSKQIDFKSLKSV
-194 TNKDFHHAPKNS
+194 THKDFHRAPKD
-206 FIEKIALFYYRADLM
+206 FFEKITLFYYRADLM
-221 SDEESKEN
+221 NDEESKEN

-252 NKTESKRQAIFSL
+252 NKSESKRQAIFSL

-277 TFTEESDLITAV
+277 TFTEESDLITSV

-315 AFKELKDLNDREK
+315 AFKDSKDLNDREK

-343 RHQTEGY
+343 RYQTEGY
-350 FYDPLMLV
+350 FHDPLMLV

-383 DDGSDFLKAKDD
+383 DDGSDFLKAKED

-417 NVFKESLKS
+417 NVFKEGLKS

-461 TSDKVFC
+461 TSDKIFC

-503 IDKSSINILVGSRT
+503 IDRSSINILVGSRT
-517 FDTGWDSTRPS
+517 FETGWDSTRPS

-593 NHASLEAILKIQK
+593 NHASLEAILNFQK
-606 ESENKGEN
+606 ESENGGES
-614 RGSWREIKLEKT
+614 RGSWREITLEKT
-626 PIKHALFVP
+626 PIKHKLFVP

-640 QTNALKIS
+640 PTSILKI
-648 PSASFKMSEKNFKDL
+648 PESASFKMSEKNFKDL
-663 KEYFHLMSEKHFILK
+663 KEYFNLMSEKHFILK

-686 YTLLKEMIQTAHF
+686 YAILKDMIQ
-699 KKVPTWHYKDL
+699 K
-710 DHMISEIKGKKGYTL
+710 
-725 LKDLIQTAHFKKVST
+725 AHFKKVST
-740 WHYKDLDHMISE
+740 WHYKDLDYMISE

-764 KDEFNALDSEKIVH
+764 KDEFNALDNEKIVH
-778 FKRIKVRADKKEE
+778 FKRIKVKADKQEA
-791 LIQTIQEVKEYAPL
+791 LIKTIQEVKEHAPL

-828 QDKTFKVDEAEL
+828 QDKTFKVDGAKL

-855 NCDWLKHV
+855 DCDWLKHV
-863 VKVESE
+863 VKVKSE
-869 SDFLEEL
+869 IDFLQEL
-876 LKIVETLQ
+876 QDQETTKTLQ
-884 ENYDFWAFSKI
+884 ANYDFWAFSKI

-904 PYFNNAAERKFFP
+904 PYINDAAERRFFP
-917 DFIFWLQKGGTQI
+917 DFIFWLQKSDTQI

-938 SKHTDYEHKADA
+938 ITYADYEHKADA
-950 YQLFKDKIFN
+950 YKLFKDKIFN
-960 PKNDP
+960 PKNNP
-965 NLKIKVVLKFYGDKD
+965 HFKIKVVLKFYGDKNR
-980 DVGERY
+980 VGDNY
-986 RDDWIK
+986 RDYWIQK
-992 EGELKDFFLKQLA
+992 GKLNDFFLTLKD

>member
-6 DVTTDNEIF
+6 DLTTAYNEIF
-15 VAQKLAEDEL
+15 VAQKLAEEEL
-25 NINEINK
+25 NTNEINE
-32 PLEMLD
+32 PLERLD
-38 FKSFDNNKDL
+38 FKSFDSNKEL

-78 AFYQKHYSFAHCDFA
+78 AFYQERYSFANCDFTH
-93 KKKLN
+93 KKLN
-98 PLLKSHFKVEN
+98 HLLKSHFKVEN
-109 HCVSFENFIN
+109 QRVSFENFIN

-141 LSVAIRMGLI
+141 LSVAMGMGLI

-162 EHLIKQFEKEIE
+162 ENLIKQFEKEIE
-174 KYNRNKDY
+174 KYNWGKD
-182 FKQIDFKNLKSV
+182 FSKQIDFKNLKSI
-194 TNKDFHHAPKNS
+194 THKDFHRAPKDSVINQ
-206 FIEKIALFYYRADLM
+206 IALFYYRADLM
-221 SDEESKEN
+221 NDEESKEN

-252 NKTESKRQAIFSL
+252 NKSESKRQAIFSL

-277 TFTEESDLITAV
+277 TFTEESDLITSV

-315 AFKELKDLNDREK
+315 AFKDLKDLNDREK

-343 RHQTEGY
+343 RYKIEGY
-350 FYDPLMLV
+350 FHDPLMLV

-383 DDGSDFLKAKDD
+383 DEESDFSRAKED
-395 LLEELKNPEFL
+395 LLEELKDPEFL
-406 FSDDKDKGYKV
+406 FSANKDKDYKV
-417 NVFKESLKS
+417 KVFKEGLKS
-426 MDFKGLKEEVFYASN
+426 MDFKGLKEEVFYANS

-468 LIRIGDITEWIC
+468 LIRIGDITEWIY

-503 IDKSSINILVGSRT
+503 IDRSSINILVGSRT
-517 FDTGWDSTRPS
+517 FETGWDSTRPS

-566 YLDIDEAIKKDLKPN
+566 YLDIDETIKENLKPN

-593 NHASLEAILKIQK
+593 NHASLEAILTIQK
-606 ESENKGEN
+606 ESENRGED
-614 RGSWREIKLEKT
+614 RGSWREITLEKT

-640 QTNALKIS
+640 PTSVLEL
-648 PSASFKMSEKNFKDL
+648 PESASFKMSKKNFKDL
-663 KEYFHLMSEKHFILK
+663 KEYFNLMSEKHFILK

-686 YTLLKEMIQTAHF
+686 YATLKDMIQ
-699 KKVPTWHYKDL
+699 K
-710 DHMISEIKGKKGYTL
+710 
-725 LKDLIQTAHFKKVST
+725 AHFKKVST
-740 WHYKDLDHMISE
+740 WHYKDLDYMIAE

-764 KDEFNALDSEKIVH
+764 KDEFNALDNEKIVH
-778 FKRIKVRADKKEE
+778 FKRIKVKTHKEEE
-791 LIQTIQEVKEYAPL
+791 LIKTLQEVKEHAPL

-821 YDTEKHK
+821 YDAEKHK
-828 QDKTFKVDEAEL
+828 QDKTFRVGDAEL

-855 NCDWLKHV
+855 DCDWLKHV
-863 VKVESE
+863 VKVKSE
-869 SDFLEEL
+869 IDFLQEL
-876 LKIVETLQ
+876 QDQETTKTLQ

-904 PYFNNAAERKFFP
+904 PYINNAAERRFFP
-917 DFIFWLQKGGTQI
+917 DFIFWLQKGDTQI

-938 SKHTDYEHKADA
+938 IAYADYEHKADA
-950 YQLFKDKIFN
+950 YKLFKDKIFN
-960 PKNDP
+960 SKNDP
-965 NLKIKVVLKFYGDKD
+965 HFKIKVVLKFYGDKD
-980 DVGERY
+980 RVADGY
-986 RDDWIK
+986 KDYWIQK
-992 EGELKDFFLKQLA
+992 GKLNDFFLTLKD

>member
-6 DVTTDNEIF
+6 DLTTDNEIF

-25 NINEINK
+25 NTNEINE

-38 FKSFDNNKDL
+38 FKSFDSNKEL

-63 VAYFRDFKE
+63 AAYFRDFKG

-78 AFYQKHYSFAHCDFA
+78 AFYQKHYSFTNCDFT
-93 KKKLN
+93 KKKLH
-98 PLLKSHFKVEN
+98 PLLKNHFKVEN

-162 EHLIKQFEKEIE
+162 ENLIKQFEKEIE
-174 KYNRNKDY
+174 KYNRGKDY
-182 FKQIDFKNLKSV
+182 SKQIGFKNLKSV
-194 TNKDFHHAPKNS
+194 KNEDFYHAPK
-206 FIEKIALFYYRADLM
+206 IVEQIALFYYRADLM
-221 SDEESKEN
+221 NDEESKEN

-252 NKTESKRQAIFSL
+252 NKSESKRQAIFSL

-305 SVLLKKNNLN
+305 SVLLKKNNLS

-328 EIALLKALLLLGMQK
+328 EIALLKALLLLAMQK
-343 RHQTEGY
+343 RYKTEGY
-350 FYDPLMLV
+350 FHDPLMLV

-383 DDGSDFLKAKDD
+383 DDEGDFLKAKED
-395 LLEELKNPEFL
+395 LLEELMKPEFL
-406 FSDDKDKGYKV
+406 FSDDKDKDYKV
-417 NVFKESLKS
+417 QVFKEGLKS

-468 LIRIGDITEWIC
+468 LIRIGDITEWIY

-503 IDKSSINILVGSRT
+503 IDESSINILVGSRT
-517 FDTGWDSTRPS
+517 FETGWDSTRPS

-534 IGLDDDAKKLV
+534 IGLDDDAKKFV

-566 YLDIDEAIKKDLKPN
+566 YLEIDPSIKKALKPN
-581 AAMLETLFVIPT
+581 AAMLETLFVIAT
-593 NHASLEAILKIQK
+593 KSESVEAILDFKK
-606 ESENKGEN
+606 ESENRGED
-614 RGSWREIKLEKT
+614 RGAWREIKLEKT
-626 PIKHALFVP
+626 RIEHALFVP

-640 QTNALKIS
+640 QTSITELPEN
-648 PSASFKMSEKNFKDL
+648 ASFKMSGENFKDL
-663 KEYFHLMSEKHFILK
+663 KEYFNLMSEKHFILK

-686 YTLLKEMIQTAHF
+686 YAILKKMIQ
-699 KKVPTWHYKDL
+699 K
-710 DHMISEIKGKKGYTL
+710 
-725 LKDLIQTAHFKKVST
+725 AHFKKVST
-740 WHYKDLDHMISE
+740 WHYKDLDYMISE

-764 KDEFNALDSEKIVH
+764 KDEFNALDNEKIVH
-778 FKRIKVRADKKEE
+778 FKRIKVKAGKKEE
-791 LIQTIQEVKEYAPL
+791 LVKTIQEVKEYAPL
-805 DKETLRIK
+805 DK
-813 IAQGEIDP
+813 
-821 YDTEKHK
+821 
-828 QDKTFKVDEAEL
+828 QDKAFEVDGAEL

-863 VKVESE
+863 VKVKSE
-869 SDFLEEL
+869 IDFLKEL
-876 LKIVETLQ
+876 QETETIKTLQ

-904 PYFNNAAERKFFP
+904 PYSNNAAERRFFP

-938 SKHTDYEHKADA
+938 TKISDYQHKADA
-950 YQLFKDKIFN
+950 YKLFKDKVFTPKDN
-960 PKNDP
+960 PHF
-965 NLKIKVVLKFYGDKD
+965 KIQVVLKFYGNKD
-980 DVGERY
+980 GVGEKY
-986 RDDWIK
+986 RDDWIQK
-992 EGELKDFFLKQLA
+992 DKLKDFFLTLQLEFIERG

>member
-6 DVTTDNEIF
+6 DLTSYNEIF

-25 NINEINK
+25 NTNEINE
-32 PLEMLD
+32 PLERLD
-38 FKSFDNNKDL
+38 FKSFDNNKEL

-63 VAYFRDFKE
+63 VAYFRDFKGS
-72 NKKEFY
+72 KKEFY
-78 AFYQKHYSFAHCDFA
+78 AFYQERYSFANCDFTH
-93 KKKLN
+93 KKLN

-109 HCVSFENFIN
+109 QRVSFENFIN

-162 EHLIKQFEKEIE
+162 ENLIKQFEKEIE

-182 FKQIDFKNLKSV
+182 SKQIDFKSLKSV
-194 TNKDFHHAPKNS
+194 TNKDFYHAPKNS

-343 RHQTEGY
+343 RHKTEGY

-358 FTHSVNVKNS
+358 FTHSVNVENS

-383 DDGSDFLKAKDD
+383 DDGNDFLKAKED

-406 FSDDKDKGYKV
+406 FSDGKDQKYKV
-417 NVFKESLKS
+417 EVFKESLND

-480 EKLKSVKVVS
+480 EKLKSVKVAS

-566 YLDIDEAIKKDLKPN
+566 YLEIDEAIKKDLKPN
-581 AAMLETLFVIPT
+581 AAMLETLFVIAT
-593 NHASLEAILKIQK
+593 KSESVKAILDLK
-606 ESENKGEN
+606 EESSDP
-614 RGSWREIKLEKT
+614 SWCEVELEKT
-626 PIKHALFVP
+626 PIEHDLFVP
-635 CYRKE
+635 CYKE
-640 QTNALKIS
+640 KSIKATDLQS
-648 PSASFKMSEKNFKDL
+648 GSFKMSAKNFKDL

-678 HEIYDPKD
+678 HEIYNPKD
-686 YTLLKEMIQTAHF
+686 YA
-699 KKVPTWHYKDL
+699 
-710 DHMISEIKGKKGYTL
+710 L
-725 LKDLIQTAHFKKVST
+725 LKDLIQTKRFEIELN
-740 WHYKDLDHMISE
+740 WHYKDLDELIS
-752 IKGKLYPNQKVP
+752 ILKKRLYFNQKVP
-764 KDEFNALDSEKIVH
+764 KDEFNALDDEKIVH
-778 FKRIKVRADKKEE
+778 FKRVKVRADKKEK

-805 DKETLRIK
+805 DKETLRTK

-828 QDKTFKVDEAEL
+828 QDRTFKVGDAEL

-869 SDFLEEL
+869 IDFLKEL
-876 LKIVETLQ
+876 QKTETIKTLQ

-904 PYFNNAAERKFFP
+904 PYFNSATERKFFP
-917 DFIFWLQKGGTQI
+917 DFIFWLQKGNTQI

-938 SKHTDYEHKADA
+938 TEHTSSLRKA
-950 YQLFKDKIFN
+950 YWYKKLFKDKIFN

-980 DVGERY
+980 KVPDDY
-986 RDDWIK
+986 RNYWIK
-992 EGELKDFFLKQLA
+992 KGKLEYFFLTL

>member
-6 DVTTDNEIF
+6 DLTSYNEIF
-15 VAQKLAEDEL
+15 VAQKLAEEEL
-25 NINEINK
+25 NTNEINE
-32 PLEMLD
+32 PLERLD
-38 FKSFDNNKDL
+38 FKSFDSNKEL

-63 VAYFRDFKE
+63 AAYFRDFKE

-78 AFYQKHYSFAHCDFA
+78 AFYQKHYSFANCDFTN
-93 KKKLN
+93 KKLN
-98 PLLKSHFKVEN
+98 PLLKGYFKVEN

-130 KTIVIIKLVEL
+130 KTIVIIKLIEL
-141 LSVAIRMGLI
+141 LSVAMGMGLI

-162 EHLIKQFEKEIE
+162 ENLIKQFEKEIE
-174 KYNRNKDY
+174 KYNRGKDY
-182 FKQIDFKNLKSV
+182 SKQIDFKNLKKV
-194 TNKDFHHAPKNS
+194 THKDFHRAPKG
-206 FIEKIALFYYRADLM
+206 FFEKITLFYYRADLM
-221 SDEESKEN
+221 NDEESKEN

-252 NKTESKRQAIFSL
+252 NKSESKRQAIFSL

-277 TFTEESDLITAV
+277 TFTEESDLITSV
-289 YNLSVGEWVKL
+289 YNLSVGEWVQL

-305 SVLLKKNNLN
+305 SVLLKKNNLS
-315 AFKELKDLNDREK
+315 AFKDLKDLNDREK

-343 RHQTEGY
+343 RYKTKGY
-350 FYDPLMLV
+350 FHDPLMLV
-358 FTHSVNVKNS
+358 FTHSVNVENS

-373 FKTLARVIEN
+373 FKTLVRVIEN
-383 DDGSDFLKAKDD
+383 DNESDFRKAKED
-395 LLEELKNPEFL
+395 LLEEIKDPEFL
-406 FSDDKDKGYKV
+406 FSANKDKDYKV
-417 NVFKESLKS
+417 KVFKEGLKS

-468 LIRIGDITEWIC
+468 LIKIGDITEWIC

-503 IDKSSINILVGSRT
+503 IDRSSINILVGSRT
-517 FDTGWDSTRPS
+517 FETGWDSTRPS

-606 ESENKGEN
+606 ESENRGEN

-626 PIKHALFVP
+626 PIKHDLFVP

-640 QTNALKIS
+640 PTSILKI
-648 PSASFKMSEKNFKDL
+648 PENASFKMSEKNFKDL
-663 KEYFHLMSEKHFILK
+663 KEYFNLMSEKHFILK

-686 YTLLKEMIQTAHF
+686 YATLKDMIQ
-699 KKVPTWHYKDL
+699 K
-710 DHMISEIKGKKGYTL
+710 
-725 LKDLIQTAHFKKVST
+725 AHFKKVST
-740 WHYKDLDHMISE
+740 WHYKDLDYMIAE

-764 KDEFNALDSEKIVH
+764 KDEFNALDNEKIVH
-778 FKRIKVRADKKEE
+778 FKRIKVKADKQEA
-791 LIQTIQEVKEYAPL
+791 LIKTIQEVKEHAPL
-805 DKETLRIK
+805 DKETLIKK

-821 YDTEKHK
+821 YDAEKHK
-828 QDKTFKVDEAEL
+828 QDKTFEVDGAEL

-855 NCDWLKHV
+855 DCDWLKHV
-863 VKVESE
+863 VKVRSE
-869 SDFLEEL
+869 IDFLQEL
-876 LKIVETLQ
+876 QDQETTKTLQ

-904 PYFNNAAERKFFP
+904 PYINNVAERRFFP
-917 DFIFWLQKGGTQI
+917 DFIFWLQKGDTQI

-938 SKHTDYEHKADA
+938 IIISDYQLKADA
-950 YQLFKDKIFN
+950 YKLFKDKIFN
-960 PKNDP
+960 SKNDP
-965 NLKIKVVLKFYGDKD
+965 YFKIKVVLKFYGDKD
-980 DVGERY
+980 RVGDNY
-986 RDDWIK
+986 RDYWIQK
-992 EGELKDFFLKQLA
+992 GKLNDFFLTLKD

>member
-6 DVTTDNEIF
+6 DLTSYNEIF

-25 NINEINK
+25 NTNEINE
-32 PLEMLD
+32 PLERLD
-38 FKSFDNNKDL
+38 FKSFDSNKEL

-78 AFYQKHYSFAHCDFA
+78 AFYQEHYSFANCDFTH
-93 KKKLN
+93 KKLN

-109 HCVSFENFIN
+109 KCVSFENFIN

-162 EHLIKQFEKEIE
+162 ENLIKQFEKEIE
-174 KYNRNKDY
+174 KYNRGKD
-182 FKQIDFKNLKSV
+182 FSKQIDFKNLKSIIH
-194 TNKDFHHAPKNS
+194 KDFHRSPKG
-206 FIEKIALFYYRADLM
+206 FFEKIALFYYRADLM
-221 SDEESKEN
+221 NDEESKEN

-252 NKTESKRQAIFSL
+252 NKSESKRQAIFSL

-305 SVLLKKNNLN
+305 SVLLKKNNLS
-315 AFKELKDLNDREK
+315 AFKDSKDLNDREK

-343 RHQTEGY
+343 RYKTEGY
-350 FYDPLMLV
+350 FHDPLMLV
-358 FTHSVNVKNS
+358 FTHSVNVENS

-383 DDGSDFLKAKDD
+383 DDENDFLKAKED
-395 LLEELKNPEFL
+395 LLEEIKDPEFL

-417 NVFKESLKS
+417 KVFKEGLKS
-426 MDFKGLKEEVFYASN
+426 MDFKGLKEEVFYANS

-468 LIRIGDITEWIC
+468 LIKIGDITEWIC

-517 FDTGWDSTRPS
+517 FETGWDSTRPS

-566 YLDIDEAIKKDLKPN
+566 YLDIDEAIKENLKPN

-593 NHASLEAILKIQK
+593 NPASLDAILNFQK
-606 ESENKGEN
+606 ESENRGES

-626 PIKHALFVP
+626 PIEHALFVP

-640 QTNALKIS
+640 PTSITELPEN
-648 PSASFKMSEKNFKDL
+648 ASFKMSGENFKDL
-663 KEYFHLMSEKHFILK
+663 KECFNLMSEKHFILK

-686 YTLLKEMIQTAHF
+686 YKQLKEMIQ
-699 KKVPTWHYKDL
+699 K
-710 DHMISEIKGKKGYTL
+710 
-725 LKDLIQTAHFKKVST
+725 AHFKKVST
-740 WHYKDLDHMISE
+740 WHYKDLDYMISE
-752 IKGKLYPNQKVP
+752 IKGKLYPNKKVP
-764 KDEFNALDSEKIVH
+764 KDEFNALDNEKIVH
-778 FKRIKVRADKKEE
+778 FERIKVKADKQEE
-791 LIQTIQEVKEYAPL
+791 LIKKIQEVKEHAPL
-805 DKETLRIK
+805 DKETLIKK
-813 IAQGEIDP
+813 IAQGEIDL
-821 YDTEKHK
+821 DDIEKHK
-828 QDKTFKVDEAEL
+828 QNKTFKVDGAEL

-855 NCDWLKHV
+855 DCDWLKHV
-863 VKVESE
+863 VKVKSE
-869 SDFLEEL
+869 IDFLQEL
-876 LKIVETLQ
+876 QDQETTKTLQ

-904 PYFNNAAERKFFP
+904 PYIGEHATERKFFP
-917 DFIFWLQKGGTQI
+917 DFIFWLQKGDTQI

-938 SKHTDYEHKADA
+938 TEHTSSLRKADV
-950 YQLFKDKIFN
+950 YKLFKDKIFN

-965 NLKIKVVLKFYGDKD
+965 HFKIKVVLKFYGDKD
-980 DVGERY
+980 RVPEDY

-992 EGELKDFFLKQLA
+992 KGKLNDFFLTMKD

>member
-6 DVTTDNEIF
+6 DLTSYNEIF
-15 VAQKLAEDEL
+15 VAQKLAEEEL
-25 NINEINK
+25 NINEINE
-32 PLEMLD
+32 PLERLD
-38 FKSFDNNKDL
+38 FKSFDSNKEL

-63 VAYFRDFKE
+63 VAYFRDFKGS
-72 NKKEFY
+72 KKEFY
-78 AFYQKHYSFAHCDFA
+78 AFYQEHYPFANCDFTH
-93 KKKLN
+93 KKLN

-109 HCVSFENFIN
+109 QRVSFENFIN

-162 EHLIKQFEKEIE
+162 ENLIKQFEKEIE
-174 KYNRNKDY
+174 KYNRGKD
-182 FKQIDFKNLKSV
+182 FSKQIDFKNLKEV
-194 TNKDFHHAPKNS
+194 THKDFHRAPKDSIINQ
-206 FIEKIALFYYRADLM
+206 ITLFYYRADLM
-221 SDEESKEN
+221 NDEESKEN

-252 NKTESKRQAIFSL
+252 NKSESKRQAIFSL

-277 TFTEESDLITAV
+277 TFTEESDLITSV

-315 AFKELKDLNDREK
+315 AFKDLKDLNDREK

-343 RHQTEGY
+343 RYKTEGY

-358 FTHSVNVKNS
+358 FTHSVNVENS

-383 DDGSDFLKAKDD
+383 DDGNDFLKAKED
-395 LLEELKNPEFL
+395 LLEEIKDPEFL
-406 FSDDKDKGYKV
+406 FSANKDKDYKV
-417 NVFKESLKS
+417 KVFKEGLKS
-426 MDFKGLKEEVFYASN
+426 MDFKGLKEEVFYANS

-503 IDKSSINILVGSRT
+503 IDRSSINILVGSRT
-517 FDTGWDSTRPS
+517 FETGWDSTRPS

-554 IESVK
+554 IESLK

-566 YLDIDEAIKKDLKPN
+566 YLDINEAIKKDLKPN

-606 ESENKGEN
+606 ESENRGES

-626 PIKHALFVP
+626 PIKHKLFVP

-640 QTNALKIS
+640 PTSVLKI
-648 PSASFKMSEKNFKDL
+648 PESASFKMSEKNFKDL
-663 KEYFHLMSEKHFILK
+663 KEYFNLMSEKHFILK

-686 YTLLKEMIQTAHF
+686 YATLKDMIQ
-699 KKVPTWHYKDL
+699 K
-710 DHMISEIKGKKGYTL
+710 
-725 LKDLIQTAHFKKVST
+725 AHFKKVST
-740 WHYKDLDHMISE
+740 WHYKDLDYMISE

-764 KDEFNALDSEKIVH
+764 KDEFNTLDNEKIVH
-778 FKRIKVRADKKEE
+778 FKRIKVKADKQEA
-791 LIQTIQEVKEYAPL
+791 LIKTIQEVKEHVPL

-828 QDKTFKVDEAEL
+828 QDKTFKVDDAEL

-855 NCDWLKHV
+855 DCDWLKHV
-863 VKVESE
+863 IKVKSE
-869 SDFLEEL
+869 IDFLQEL
-876 LKIVETLQ
+876 QDQETTKTLQ

-895 DEHLDNLFI
+895 DEHLDNVFI
-904 PYFNNAAERKFFP
+904 PYINNVAERCFFP
-917 DFIFWLQKGGTQI
+917 DFIFWLQKGDTQF

-938 SKHTDYEHKADA
+938 ITYADYEHKADA
-950 YQLFKDKIFN
+950 YKLFKDKIFN
-960 PKNDP
+960 SKNNP
-965 NLKIKVVLKFYGDKD
+965 HFKIKVVLKFYGDKGKVAD
-980 DVGERY
+980 GYKDY
-986 RDDWIK
+986 WIQK
-992 EGELKDFFLKQLA
+992 GKLNDFFLTLKD

>member
-6 DVTTDNEIF
+6 QEVRNNEIF
-15 VAQKLAEDEL
+15 VAQKLAEEEL
-25 NINEINK
+25 NINEIND

-38 FKSFDNNKDL
+38 FKSFDNNKEL

-78 AFYQKHYSFAHCDFA
+78 AFYQKHYSFANCDFA

-109 HCVSFENFIN
+109 HCVRFENFIN

-162 EHLIKQFEKEIE
+162 ENLIKQFEKEIE

-194 TNKDFHHAPKNS
+194 KNEDFFHAPK
-206 FIEKIALFYYRADLM
+206 IMEQITLFYYRADLM
-221 SDEESKEN
+221 NDEESKEN

-343 RHQTEGY
+343 RHKTEGY

-358 FTHSVNVKNS
+358 FTHSVNVENS

-383 DDGSDFLKAKDD
+383 DDGNDFVKAKED
-395 LLEELKNPEFL
+395 LLEEIKDPKFL
-406 FSDDKDKGYKV
+406 FSDDKDKDYKV
-417 NVFKESLKS
+417 KVFKEGLKS

-503 IDKSSINILVGSRT
+503 IDRSSINILVGSRT
-517 FDTGWDSTRPS
+517 FETGWDSTRPS

-593 NHASLEAILKIQK
+593 NHASLEAILKFQK

-635 CYRKE
+635 CYKKE
-640 QTNALKIS
+640 QTDALKL
-648 PSASFKMSEKNFKDL
+648 PENASFKMSEKNFKDL

-686 YTLLKEMIQTAHF
+686 YAILKDMIQ
-699 KKVPTWHYKDL
+699 K
-710 DHMISEIKGKKGYTL
+710 
-725 LKDLIQTAHFKKVST
+725 AHFKKVST
-740 WHYKDLDHMISE
+740 WHYKDLDYMISE

-764 KDEFNALDSEKIVH
+764 KDEFNTLDSEKIVH
-778 FKRIKVRADKKEE
+778 FKRIKVKADKKEE
-791 LIQTIQEVKEYAPL
+791 LVKKIQEVKEYAPL
-805 DKETLRIK
+805 DKERIK

-828 QDKTFKVDEAEL
+828 QDKTFKVDGAEL

-863 VKVESE
+863 VKVKSE

-876 LKIVETLQ
+876 LKITETLQ

-904 PYFNNAAERKFFP
+904 PYIDNAAERKFFP

-950 YQLFKDKIFN
+950 YKLFKGKVFT
-960 PKNDP
+960 PKNNP
-965 NLKIKVVLKFYGDKD
+965 HFKIKVVLKFYGNKD
-980 DVGERY
+980 DVGDKY
-986 RDDWIK
+986 KDDWIQK
-992 EGELKDFFLKQLA
+992 DKLKDFFLTL

>member
-6 DVTTDNEIF
+6 DLTTHNEIF
-15 VAQKLAEDEL
+15 VAQKLAEEEL
-25 NINEINK
+25 DTNEIND

-38 FKSFDNNKDL
+38 FKSFDSNKEL

-78 AFYQKHYSFAHCDFA
+78 AFYQKHYLFANCDFA

-109 HCVSFENFIN
+109 GCVKFENFIN

-162 EHLIKQFEKEIE
+162 ENLIQQFEKEIE

-182 FKQIDFKNLKSV
+182 SKQIDFKSLKSV
-194 TNKDFHHAPKNS
+194 KNKDFYHAPKNS

-221 SDEESKEN
+221 NDEESKEN

-252 NKTESKRQAIFSL
+252 NKSESKRQAIFSL

-343 RHQTEGY
+343 RYQTEGY
-350 FYDPLMLV
+350 FHNPLMLV

-383 DDGSDFLKAKDD
+383 DDGSDFLKAKED

-406 FSDDKDKGYKV
+406 FSDDKDKEKEYKIK
-417 NVFKESLKS
+417 VFKESLND
-426 MDFKGLKEEVFYASN
+426 MDFKGLKEEVFYANN

-566 YLDIDEAIKKDLKPN
+566 YLDIDKAIKKDLKPN
-581 AAMLETLFVIPT
+581 AAMLETLFVIAT
-593 NHASLEAILKIQK
+593 KSESVEAILDLK
-606 ESENKGEN
+606 EESSDP
-614 RGSWREIKLEKT
+614 SWCEVELEEM
-626 PIKHALFVP
+626 PIEHALFVP
-635 CYRKE
+635 CYQEKSIKATDL
-640 QTNALKIS
+640 Q
-648 PSASFKMSEKNFKDL
+648 SASFKMSAKNFKDL

-678 HEIYDPKD
+678 HEIYNPKD
-686 YTLLKEMIQTAHF
+686 Y
-699 KKVPTWHYKDL
+699 V
-710 DHMISEIKGKKGYTL
+710 L
-725 LKDLIQTAHFKKVST
+725 LKDLIQTKRFEIELN
-740 WHYKDLDHMISE
+740 WHYKDLDNLIS
-752 IKGKLYPNQKVP
+752 ILKKRLYLNQKVP
-764 KDEFNALDSEKIVH
+764 KDEFNALDNEKIVH
-778 FKRIKVRADKKEE
+778 FKRVKVRADKKEK

-805 DKETLRIK
+805 DKE
-813 IAQGEIDP
+813 
-821 YDTEKHK
+821 KHK
-828 QDKTFKVDEAEL
+828 QNKTFKVDGAEL

-863 VKVESE
+863 VKAKSE

-876 LKIVETLQ
+876 LKITETLQ

-904 PYFNNAAERKFFP
+904 PYIDNATERKFFP
-917 DFIFWLQKGGTQI
+917 DFIFWLQKSGTQI

-960 PKNDP
+960 PKDDP
-965 NLKIKVVLKFYGDKD
+965 NLKIKVVLKFYGNKD

-986 RDDWIK
+986 RDLWIEK
-992 EGELKDFFLKQLA
+992 GKLEYFFLDLNN

>member
-6 DVTTDNEIF
+6 QEVRNNEIF
-15 VAQKLAEDEL
+15 VAQKLAEEEL
-25 NINEINK
+25 DTNEINE

-38 FKSFDNNKDL
+38 FKSFDNNKEL

-63 VAYFRDFKE
+63 IAYFRDFKE

-78 AFYQKHYSFAHCDFA
+78 AFYQKHYSFANCDFA

-109 HCVSFENFIN
+109 GCVKFENFIN

-162 EHLIKQFEKEIE
+162 ENLIKQFEKEIE

-182 FKQIDFKNLKSV
+182 SKQIDFKNLKSV
-194 TNKDFHHAPKNS
+194 TNKDFYHSPKDS
-206 FIEKIALFYYRADLM
+206 LMKKIALFYYRADLM
-221 SDEESKEN
+221 NDEGKEN

-343 RHQTEGY
+343 RYKVEGY
-350 FYDPLMLV
+350 FHDPLMLV
-358 FTHSVNVKNS
+358 FTHSVNVENS

-383 DDGSDFLKAKDD
+383 DDESDFERAKDE
-395 LLEELKNPEFL
+395 LLEELRVPEFL
-406 FSDDKDKGYKV
+406 FSDGKDKDYKV
-417 NVFKESLKS
+417 EVFKEGLKS

-468 LIRIGDITEWIC
+468 LIRIGDITEWIR

-503 IDKSSINILVGSRT
+503 IDKSSINILVGSRA

-581 AAMLETLFVIPT
+581 AAMLETLFVIAT
-593 NHASLEAILKIQK
+593 KSESVKAILDLK
-606 ESENKGEN
+606 EESSDP
-614 RGSWREIKLEKT
+614 SWCEVELEKT
-626 PIKHALFVP
+626 LEHALFVP
-635 CYRKE
+635 CYQEKSIKATDLE
-640 QTNALKIS
+640 S
-648 PSASFKMSEKNFKDL
+648 GSFKMSEKNFKDL
-663 KEYFHLMSEKHFILK
+663 KEYFHLMSEKHFVLK
-678 HEIYDPKD
+678 HEIYNPKD
-686 YTLLKEMIQTAHF
+686 YALLKEMIQKECF
-699 KKVPTWHYKDL
+699 EIELNWHYKDL
-710 DHMISEIKGKKGYTL
+710 D
-725 LKDLIQTAHFKKVST
+725 DLISILKKR
-740 WHYKDLDHMISE
+740 
-752 IKGKLYPNQKVP
+752 LYLNQKVP
-764 KDEFNALDSEKIVH
+764 KDEFNALDDEKIVH
-778 FKRIKVRADKKEE
+778 FKRIKVKADKKEE
-791 LIQTIQEVKEYAPL
+791 LIKKIQEVKEYAPL
-805 DKETLRIK
+805 DKERIK
-813 IAQGEIDP
+813 IAQGEIGP
-821 YDTEKHK
+821 YDTDKHK
-828 QDKTFKVDEAEL
+828 QDRTFKVDEAEL

-863 VKVESE
+863 VKVKSE

-876 LKIVETLQ
+876 LKITETLQ

-904 PYFNNAAERKFFP
+904 PYFNGATERKFFP
-917 DFIFWLQKGGTQI
+917 DFIFWLQKGNTQI

-938 SKHTDYEHKADA
+938 TEHTSSQRKA
-950 YQLFKDKIFN
+950 YWYKKLFKDKVFN

-980 DVGERY
+980 KVVEG
-986 RDDWIK
+986 RDYWIEK
-992 EGELKDFFLKQLA
+992 GKLEDFFLDLKDWPDFIERG

>member
-6 DVTTDNEIF
+6 DLTSYNEIF
-15 VAQKLAEDEL
+15 VAQKLAEEEL
-25 NINEINK
+25 NTDEINE
-32 PLEMLD
+32 PLERLD
-38 FKSFDNNKDL
+38 FKSFDSNKEL

-63 VAYFRDFKE
+63 VAYFRDFKGS
-72 NKKEFY
+72 KKEFY
-78 AFYQKHYSFAHCDFA
+78 AFYQKHYSFANCDFTN
-93 KKKLN
+93 KKLN

-141 LSVAIRMGLI
+141 LSVAMGMGLI

-162 EHLIKQFEKEIE
+162 ENLIRQFEKEIE
-174 KYNRNKDY
+174 KYNRGKD
-182 FKQIDFKNLKSV
+182 FSKQIDFKNLKSI
-194 TNKDFHHAPKNS
+194 THKDFHRAPKG
-206 FIEKIALFYYRADLM
+206 FFEKIALFYYRADLM
-221 SDEESKEN
+221 NDEESKEN

-252 NKTESKRQAIFSL
+252 NKSESKRQAIFSL

-277 TFTEESDLITAV
+277 TFTEESDLTTAV

-315 AFKELKDLNDREK
+315 AFKDLKDLNDREK
-328 EIALLKALLLLGMQK
+328 EIALLKALLLLSMQK
-343 RHQTEGY
+343 RYKTEGY

-358 FTHSVNVKNS
+358 FTHSVNVENS

-383 DDGSDFLKAKDD
+383 DDGNDFLKAKED
-395 LLEELKNPEFL
+395 LLEEIKDPEFL
-406 FSDDKDKGYKV
+406 FSANKDKDYKV
-417 NVFKESLKS
+417 KVFKEGLKS
-426 MDFKGLKEEVFYASN
+426 MDFKGLKEEVFYTSN

-468 LIRIGDITEWIC
+468 LIKIGDITEWIC

-490 KNLSFKEESYFSQ
+490 KNLSFKEESFFSQ

-517 FDTGWDSTRPS
+517 FETGWDSTRPS

-566 YLDIDEAIKKDLKPN
+566 YLDIDEAIKENLKPN

-606 ESENKGEN
+606 ESENGGEN

-626 PIKHALFVP
+626 PIKHKLFVP

-640 QTNALKIS
+640 PTSILKI
-648 PSASFKMSEKNFKDL
+648 PENASFKMSEKNFKDL
-663 KEYFHLMSEKHFILK
+663 KEYFNLMSEKHFILK

-686 YTLLKEMIQTAHF
+686 YAILKDMIQ
-699 KKVPTWHYKDL
+699 K
-710 DHMISEIKGKKGYTL
+710 
-725 LKDLIQTAHFKKVST
+725 AHFKKVST
-740 WHYKDLDHMISE
+740 WHYKDLDYMISE
-752 IKGKLYPNQKVP
+752 IKGKLYPNQKEP
-764 KDEFNALDSEKIVH
+764 KDEFNALDNEKIVH
-778 FKRIKVRADKKEE
+778 FKRIKVKADKQEE
-791 LIQTIQEVKEYAPL
+791 LIKTIQEVKEHAPL

-821 YDTEKHK
+821 YDAEKHK
-828 QDKTFKVDEAEL
+828 QDKTFKVDGAEL

-855 NCDWLKHV
+855 DCDWLKHV
-863 VKVESE
+863 VKVKSE
-869 SDFLEEL
+869 IDFLQEL
-876 LKIVETLQ
+876 QDQETTKTLQ
-884 ENYDFWAFSKI
+884 ANYDFWAFSKI

-904 PYFNNAAERKFFP
+904 PYINNVAERRFFP
-917 DFIFWLQKGGTQI
+917 DFIFWLQKGDTQT

-938 SKHTDYEHKADA
+938 ITYADYEHKADA
-950 YQLFKDKIFN
+950 YKLFKNKIFN
-960 PKNDP
+960 PKNNP
-965 NLKIKVVLKFYGDKD
+965 HFKIKKDRVGDN
-980 DVGERY
+980 Y
-986 RDDWIK
+986 RDYWIQK
-992 EGELKDFFLKQLA
+992 GKLNDFFLTLKD

>member
-6 DVTTDNEIF
+6 DLTTDNEIF
-15 VAQKLAEDEL
+15 VAQKLAEEEL
-25 NINEINK
+25 DTNKINE

-38 FKSFDNNKDL
+38 LKSFDNNKEL

-78 AFYQKHYSFAHCDFA
+78 AFYQKHYSFANCDFA

-98 PLLKSHFKVEN
+98 PLLKNSFKVEN
-109 HCVSFENFIN
+109 GCVKFENFIN

-151 PKKNIMFFSAN
+151 PKKNLMFFSAN
-162 EHLIKQFEKEIE
+162 ENLIKQFEKEIE
-174 KYNRNKDY
+174 RYNRGKDY

-194 TNKDFHHAPKNS
+194 THKDFHHAPKDS
-206 FIEKIALFYYRADLM
+206 FIKQIVLFYYRADLM

-343 RHQTEGY
+343 RHKTEGY

-358 FTHSVNVKNS
+358 FTHSVNVENS

-383 DDGSDFLKAKDD
+383 DDGNDFLKAKED

-406 FSDDKDKGYKV
+406 FSDGKDQKYKV
-417 NVFKESLKS
+417 EVFKESLKS
-426 MDFKGLKEEVFYASN
+426 MDFKGLKEEVFYTSN

-480 EKLKSVKVVS
+480 EKLKSVKVAS

-566 YLDIDEAIKKDLKPN
+566 YLEIDEAIKKDLKPN
-581 AAMLETLFVIPT
+581 AAMLETLFVIAT
-593 NHASLEAILKIQK
+593 KSESVKAILDLK
-606 ESENKGEN
+606 EESSDP
-614 RGSWREIKLEKT
+614 SWCEVELEKT
-626 PIKHALFVP
+626 PIEHDLFVP
-635 CYRKE
+635 CYKE
-640 QTNALKIS
+640 KSIKATDLQS
-648 PSASFKMSEKNFKDL
+648 GSFKMSAKNFKDL

-678 HEIYDPKD
+678 HEIYNPKD
-686 YTLLKEMIQTAHF
+686 YA
-699 KKVPTWHYKDL
+699 
-710 DHMISEIKGKKGYTL
+710 L
-725 LKDLIQTAHFKKVST
+725 LKDLIQTKRFEIELN
-740 WHYKDLDHMISE
+740 WHYKDLDELIS
-752 IKGKLYPNQKVP
+752 ILKKRLYFNQKVP
-764 KDEFNALDSEKIVH
+764 KDEFNALDDEKIVH
-778 FKRIKVRADKKEE
+778 FKRVKVRADKKEK

-805 DKETLRIK
+805 DKETLRTK

-828 QDKTFKVDEAEL
+828 QDRTFKVGDAEL

-863 VKVESE
+863 VKVKSE

-876 LKIVETLQ
+876 LKITETLQ

-904 PYFNNAAERKFFP
+904 PYIDNATERRFFP
-917 DFIFWLQKGGTQI
+917 DFIFWLEKGGTQI

-960 PKNDP
+960 PKDDP
-965 NLKIKVVLKFYGDKD
+965 NFKIKVVLKFYGNKD

>member
-6 DVTTDNEIF
+6 DLTSYNEIF

-25 NINEINK
+25 NTNEINE
-32 PLEMLD
+32 PLERLD
-38 FKSFDNNKDL
+38 FKSFDNNKEL

-63 VAYFRDFKE
+63 VAYFRDFKGS
-72 NKKEFY
+72 KKEFY
-78 AFYQKHYSFAHCDFA
+78 AFYQEHYSFANCDFTH
-93 KKKLN
+93 KKLN
-98 PLLKSHFKVEN
+98 HLLKAYFKVEN

-162 EHLIKQFEKEIE
+162 ENLIKQFEKEIE
-174 KYNRNKDY
+174 KYNRGKDY
-182 FKQIDFKNLKSV
+182 SKQIDFKNLKEV
-194 TNKDFHHAPKNS
+194 THKDFHRTPKDS
-206 FIEKIALFYYRADLM
+206 FIKQIALFYYRADLM
-221 SDEESKEN
+221 NDEESKEN

-252 NKTESKRQAIFSL
+252 NKSESKRQAIFSL

-277 TFTEESDLITAV
+277 TFTEESDLITSV

-315 AFKELKDLNDREK
+315 AFKDLKDLNDREK

-343 RHQTEGY
+343 RYKTEGY
-350 FYDPLMLV
+350 FHDPLMLV
-358 FTHSVNVKNS
+358 FTHSVNVENS

-383 DDGSDFLKAKDD
+383 DDGDDFLKAKED
-395 LLEELKNPEFL
+395 LLEEIKDPEFL
-406 FSDDKDKGYKV
+406 FSANKDKDYKV
-417 NVFKESLKS
+417 KVFKEGLKS

-468 LIRIGDITEWIC
+468 LIKIGDITEWIC

-503 IDKSSINILVGSRT
+503 IDRSSINILVGSRT
-517 FDTGWDSTRPS
+517 FETGWDSTRPS

-566 YLDIDEAIKKDLKPN
+566 YLDIDEAIKKALKPN

-593 NHASLEAILKIQK
+593 NPASLEAILNFQK
-606 ESENKGEN
+606 ESENRGES

-626 PIKHALFVP
+626 PIKHDLFVP

-640 QTNALKIS
+640 PTSILKI
-648 PSASFKMSEKNFKDL
+648 PESASFKMSEKNFKDL
-663 KEYFHLMSEKHFILK
+663 KEYFNLMSEKHFILK

-686 YTLLKEMIQTAHF
+686 YATLKDMIQ
-699 KKVPTWHYKDL
+699 K
-710 DHMISEIKGKKGYTL
+710 
-725 LKDLIQTAHFKKVST
+725 AHFKKVST
-740 WHYKDLDHMISE
+740 WHYKDLNYMIAE

-764 KDEFNALDSEKIVH
+764 KDEFNALDNEKIVH
-778 FKRIKVRADKKEE
+778 FKRIKVKADKQEA
-791 LIQTIQEVKEYAPL
+791 LIKTIQEVKEHAPL

-813 IAQGEIDP
+813 IAQGEIDL
-821 YDTEKHK
+821 DDIEKHK
-828 QDKTFKVDEAEL
+828 QDKTFEVDGAEL

-855 NCDWLKHV
+855 DCDWLKHV
-863 VKVESE
+863 VKVKSE
-869 SDFLEEL
+869 IDFLQEL
-876 LKIVETLQ
+876 QDQETTKTLQ
-884 ENYDFWAFSKI
+884 ANYDFWAFSKI

-904 PYFNNAAERKFFP
+904 PYINNVAERRFFP
-917 DFIFWLQKGGTQI
+917 DFIFWLQKGDTQI

-938 SKHTDYEHKADA
+938 ITYADYEHKADA
-950 YQLFKDKIFN
+950 YKLFKDKVFN
-960 PKNDP
+960 PKNNP
-965 NLKIKVVLKFYGDKD
+965 HFKIKVVLKFYGDKD
-980 DVGERY
+980 RVGDNY
-986 RDDWIK
+986 RDYWIQK
-992 EGELKDFFLKQLA
+992 GKLNDFFLTLKD

>member
-6 DVTTDNEIF
+6 QEVRNNEIF
-15 VAQKLAEDEL
+15 VAQKLAEEEL
-25 NINEINK
+25 NANEIND

-38 FKSFDNNKDL
+38 FKSFDNNKEL

-63 VAYFRDFKE
+63 IAYFRDFKE

-78 AFYQKHYSFAHCDFA
+78 AFYQKHYSFANCDFT

-98 PLLKSHFKVEN
+98 HLLKSHFKVEN
-109 HCVSFENFIN
+109 HCVKFENFIN

-141 LSVAIRMGLI
+141 LSVAMGMGLI

-162 EHLIKQFEKEIE
+162 EHLIRQFEKEIE

-182 FKQIDFKNLKSV
+182 SKQIDFKNLKDIES
-194 TNKDFHHAPKNS
+194 KDFYHASSNS
-206 FIEKIALFYYRADLM
+206 FKEMRKIVLFYYRADLM

-229 LLNYKDYWDN
+229 LLNYKDCWDN

-265 LSLKGFLFNFSA
+265 LSQKGFLFNFSA

-305 SVLLKKNNLN
+305 SVLLKKNNLS

-343 RHQTEGY
+343 RYKTEDH
-350 FYDPLMLV
+350 FHDPLMLV
-358 FTHSVNVKNS
+358 FTHSVNVENS

-383 DDGSDFLKAKDD
+383 DDESDFLKAKDD
-395 LLEELKNPEFL
+395 LLEELRVPEFL
-406 FSDDKDKGYKV
+406 FSDGKDQDYKIE
-417 NVFKESLKS
+417 VFKKGLND

-468 LIRIGDITEWIC
+468 LIRIGDITEWIR

-503 IDKSSINILVGSRT
+503 IDKSSINILVGSRA

-566 YLDIDEAIKKDLKPN
+566 YLDIDEAIKDRLKPN
-581 AAMLETLFVIPT
+581 AAMLETLFVIAT
-593 NHASLEAILKIQK
+593 KSESVKAILDLK
-606 ESENKGEN
+606 EESSDP
-614 RGSWREIKLEKT
+614 SWCEVELEET
-626 PIKHALFVP
+626 PIGHALLFVP
-635 CYRKE
+635 CYQEKSIKATDL
-640 QTNALKIS
+640 QS
-648 PSASFKMSEKNFKDL
+648 GSFKMSEKNFKDL

-678 HEIYDPKD
+678 HEIYNPKD
-686 YTLLKEMIQTAHF
+686 YE
-699 KKVPTWHYKDL
+699 
-710 DHMISEIKGKKGYTL
+710 L
-725 LKDLIQTAHFKKVST
+725 LKDLIQTKRFEIELN
-740 WHYKDLDHMISE
+740 WHYKDLDNLIS
-752 IKGKLYPNQKVP
+752 ILKKRLYLNQKVP
-764 KDEFNALDSEKIVH
+764 KDEFSALDNEKIVH
-778 FKRIKVRADKKEE
+778 FKRIQVKADKKEK
-791 LIQTIQEVKEYAPL
+791 LIQAIQEVKEYAPL
-805 DKETLRIK
+805 DKETLRMK

-821 YDTEKHK
+821 YDTDKHK
-828 QDKTFKVDEAEL
+828 QDRTFKVGDAEL

-863 VKVESE
+863 VNVESE
-869 SDFLEEL
+869 IDFLKEL
-876 LKIVETLQ
+876 QKTETIKTLQ

-904 PYFNNAAERKFFP
+904 PYFNGATERKFFP

-938 SKHTDYEHKADA
+938 TEHTSSQRKAVW
-950 YQLFKDKIFN
+950 YKKLFKDKVFN

-980 DVGERY
+980 KVVEG
-986 RDDWIK
+986 RDYWIK
-992 EGELKDFFLKQLA
+992 KGELKDFFLKQLA

>member
-6 DVTTDNEIF
+6 DLTTDNEIF
-15 VAQKLAEDEL
+15 VAQKLAEEEL
-25 NINEINK
+25 NTNEINE
-32 PLEMLD
+32 PLERLD
-38 FKSFDNNKDL
+38 FKSFDNNKEL

-63 VAYFRDFKE
+63 AAYFGDFKE

-78 AFYQKHYSFAHCDFA
+78 AFYQKHYSFANCDFTN
-93 KKKLN
+93 KKLN

-141 LSVAIRMGLI
+141 LSVAMGMGLI

-162 EHLIKQFEKEIE
+162 ENLIKQFEKEIE
-174 KYNRNKDY
+174 KYNRGKD
-182 FKQIDFKNLKSV
+182 FSKQIDFKNLKSI
-194 TNKDFHHAPKNS
+194 THKDFHRTPKDS
-206 FIEKIALFYYRADLM
+206 FIKQIALFYYRANLM

-252 NKTESKRQAIFSL
+252 NKSESKRQAIFSL

-277 TFTEESDLITAV
+277 TFTEESDLITSV

-305 SVLLKKNNLN
+305 SVLLEKNNLN

-343 RHQTEGY
+343 RYKTEGY
-350 FYDPLMLV
+350 FHDPLMLV
-358 FTHSVNVKNS
+358 FTHSVNVENS

-383 DDGSDFLKAKDD
+383 DDGNDFVKAKED
-395 LLEELKNPEFL
+395 LLEEIKDPKFL
-406 FSDDKDKGYKV
+406 FSDDKDKDYKV
-417 NVFKESLKS
+417 KVFKEGLKS

-468 LIRIGDITEWIC
+468 LIKIGDITEWIC

-503 IDKSSINILVGSRT
+503 IDRSSINILVGSRT
-517 FDTGWDSTRPS
+517 FETGWDSTRPS

-566 YLDIDEAIKKDLKPN
+566 YLDIDEAIKENLKPN

-606 ESENKGEN
+606 ESENRGES

-626 PIKHALFVP
+626 PIKHTLFVP
-635 CYRKE
+635 CYKKE
-640 QTNALKIS
+640 QTSILDLPEN
-648 PSASFKMSEKNFKDL
+648 ASFKMSEKNFKDL
-663 KEYFHLMSEKHFILK
+663 KEYFNLMSEKHFILK

-686 YTLLKEMIQTAHF
+686 YTQLKKMIQ
-699 KKVPTWHYKDL
+699 K
-710 DHMISEIKGKKGYTL
+710 
-725 LKDLIQTAHFKKVST
+725 AHFKKVST
-740 WHYKDLDHMISE
+740 WHYKDLDYMIAE

-764 KDEFNALDSEKIVH
+764 KDEFNTLDSEKIVH
-778 FKRIKVRADKKEE
+778 FKRIKVKADKQEA
-791 LIQTIQEVKEYAPL
+791 LIKTIQEVKEHAPL
-805 DKETLRIK
+805 DKETLIK
-813 IAQGEIDP
+813 KIVHG
-821 YDTEKHK
+821 
-828 QDKTFKVDEAEL
+828 AEL

-863 VKVESE
+863 VKVKSE
-869 SDFLEEL
+869 IDFLKEL
-876 LKIVETLQ
+876 QETETIKALQ

-904 PYFNNAAERKFFP
+904 PYIGEHATERKFFP
-917 DFIFWLQKGGTQI
+917 DFIFWLEKGGTQI

-938 SKHTDYEHKADA
+938 SKHTDYERKADA
-950 YQLFKDKIFN
+950 YKLFKGKIFN
-960 PKNDP
+960 PKNNP
-965 NLKIKVVLKFYGDKD
+965 HFKIKVVLKFYGDKD
-980 DVGERY
+980 DVGEKY
-986 RDDWIK
+986 RDDWIQK
-992 EGELKDFFLKQLA
+992 GKLNDFFLTLRD

>member
-6 DVTTDNEIF
+6 DLTTDNEIF
-15 VAQKLAEDEL
+15 VAQKLAEEEL
-25 NINEINK
+25 NANEINE

-38 FKSFDNNKDL
+38 FKSFDNNKEL
-48 LDYQQQALINAFRML
+48 LDYQQQALINAFRVL

-78 AFYQKHYSFAHCDFA
+78 AFYQKHYSFANCDFA

-162 EHLIKQFEKEIE
+162 EHLIKQFKKEIE
-174 KYNRNKDY
+174 KYNRGKDY
-182 FKQIDFKNLKSV
+182 SKQIDFKDLKSV
-194 TNKDFHHAPKNS
+194 TNKDFYHAPKD
-206 FIEKIALFYYRADLM
+206 FFQKIALFYYRADLM
-221 SDEESKEN
+221 NDEGKEN
-229 LLNYKDYWDN
+229 LLNYKDCWDN

-343 RHQTEGY
+343 RYQTEGY

-358 FTHSVNVKNS
+358 FTHSVNVENS

-383 DDGSDFLKAKDD
+383 DDGSDFLKAKED

-406 FSDDKDKGYKV
+406 FSDGKDQKYKIE
-417 NVFKESLKS
+417 VFKEGLKS

-468 LIRIGDITEWIC
+468 LIKIGDITEWIH

-503 IDKSSINILVGSRT
+503 IDKSSINILVGSRA

-566 YLDIDEAIKKDLKPN
+566 YLDIDEAVKKGLKPN

-593 NHASLEAILKIQK
+593 NYASLEAILKFQK

-678 HEIYDPKD
+678 HEIYNPKD

-699 KKVPTWHYKDL
+699 KKV
-710 DHMISEIKGKKGYTL
+710 
-725 LKDLIQTAHFKKVST
+725 ST
-740 WHYKDLDHMISE
+740 WHYKDLDYMISE

-778 FKRIKVRADKKEE
+778 FKRIKVKADKKEE

-805 DKETLRIK
+805 DKETLRKK

-821 YDTEKHK
+821 YDTDKHK
-828 QDKTFKVDEAEL
+828 QDRTFKVDEAEL

-863 VKVESE
+863 VKVKSE

-876 LKIVETLQ
+876 LKITETLQ

-904 PYFNNAAERKFFP
+904 PYIDNAAERHFFP

-938 SKHTDYEHKADA
+938 TKIAEYQNKADA

-960 PKNDP
+960 PKDDP
-965 NLKIKVVLKFYGDKD
+965 HLKIKVVLKFYGDKD
-980 DVGERY
+980 GVGDLY
-986 RDDWIK
+986 RDFWIK
-992 EGELKDFFLKQLA
+992 KGELKDFFLTLKPKFIERG

>member
-6 DVTTDNEIF
+6 DLTSYNEIF

-25 NINEINK
+25 NTSEINE
-32 PLEMLD
+32 PLERLD
-38 FKSFDNNKDL
+38 FKSFDSNKEL

-63 VAYFRDFKE
+63 VAYFRDFKGS
-72 NKKEFY
+72 KKEFY
-78 AFYQKHYSFAHCDFA
+78 AFYQEHYSFANCDFTN
-93 KKKLN
+93 KKLH

-162 EHLIKQFEKEIE
+162 ENLIKQFEKEIE
-174 KYNRNKDY
+174 KYNRGKD
-182 FKQIDFKNLKSV
+182 FSKQIDFKNLKSI
-194 TNKDFHHAPKNS
+194 THKDFHRAPKG
-206 FIEKIALFYYRADLM
+206 FFEKIALFYYRADLM
-221 SDEESKEN
+221 NDEESKEN

-252 NKTESKRQAIFSL
+252 NKSESKRQAIFSL

-277 TFTEESDLITAV
+277 TFTEESDLITSV

-315 AFKELKDLNDREK
+315 AFKDLKDLNDREK

-343 RHQTEGY
+343 RYKTEGY
-350 FYDPLMLV
+350 FHDPLMLV
-358 FTHSVNVKNS
+358 FTHSVNVENS

-383 DDGSDFLKAKDD
+383 DDGNDFLKAKED
-395 LLEELKNPEFL
+395 LLEEIKDPEFL
-406 FSDDKDKGYKV
+406 FSTNKDKDYKV
-417 NVFKESLKS
+417 KVFKESLKS
-426 MDFKGLKEEVFYASN
+426 MDFKGLKEEVFYANS

-468 LIRIGDITEWIC
+468 LIKIGDITEWIC

-503 IDKSSINILVGSRT
+503 IDRSSINILVGSRT
-517 FDTGWDSTRPS
+517 FETGWDSTRPS

-566 YLDIDEAIKKDLKPN
+566 YLDIDEAIKENLKPN

-593 NHASLEAILKIQK
+593 NHASLDAILNFQK
-606 ESENKGEN
+606 ESENRGEN

-626 PIKHALFVP
+626 PIKHALFAP

-640 QTNALKIS
+640 PTSVLEL
-648 PSASFKMSEKNFKDL
+648 PESASFKMSAKNFKDL
-663 KEYFHLMSEKHFILK
+663 KEYFNLMSEKHFILK

-686 YTLLKEMIQTAHF
+686 YKQLKEMIQKARF
-699 KKVPTWHYKDL
+699 N
-710 DHMISEIKGKKGYTL
+710 
-725 LKDLIQTAHFKKVST
+725 KVST
-740 WHYKDLDHMISE
+740 WHYKDLDYMISE
-752 IKGKLYPNQKVP
+752 IKGRLYPNQKVP
-764 KDEFNALDSEKIVH
+764 KDEFNALDNEKIVH
-778 FKRIKVRADKKEE
+778 FKRIKVKADKQEE
-791 LIQTIQEVKEYAPL
+791 LIKTIQEVKEHAPL
-805 DKETLRIK
+805 DKETLIKK

-828 QDKTFKVDEAEL
+828 QNKTFKVDGAEL

-855 NCDWLKHV
+855 DCDWLKHV
-863 VKVESE
+863 VKVKSE
-869 SDFLEEL
+869 IDFLQEL
-876 LKIVETLQ
+876 QDQETTKTLQ

-904 PYFNNAAERKFFP
+904 PYINDATERRFFP
-917 DFIFWLQKGGTQI
+917 DFIFWLQKGDTQI

-938 SKHTDYEHKADA
+938 ITYADYEHKADA
-950 YQLFKDKIFN
+950 YKLFKDKIFN
-960 PKNDP
+960 SKNDP
-965 NLKIKVVLKFYGDKD
+965 NFKIKVVLKFYGDKD
-980 DVGERY
+980 KVGDNY
-986 RDDWIK
+986 RDYWIQK
-992 EGELKDFFLKQLA
+992 GKLNDFFLTLKD

>member
-6 DVTTDNEIF
+6 DLTSYNEIF

-25 NINEINK
+25 NTNEINE
-32 PLEMLD
+32 PLERLD
-38 FKSFDNNKDL
+38 FKSFDSNKEL

-78 AFYQKHYSFAHCDFA
+78 AFYQEHYSFANCDFTN
-93 KKKLN
+93 KKLN

-109 HCVSFENFIN
+109 QRVSFENFIN

-141 LSVAIRMGLI
+141 LSVAMGMGLI

-162 EHLIKQFEKEIE
+162 ENLIKQFEKEIE
-174 KYNRNKDY
+174 KYNRGKD
-182 FKQIDFKNLKSV
+182 FSKQIDFKNLKSI
-194 TNKDFHHAPKNS
+194 THKDFHRTPKG
-206 FIEKIALFYYRADLM
+206 FFEKIALFYYRADLM
-221 SDEESKEN
+221 NDEESKEN

-252 NKTESKRQAIFSL
+252 NKSESKRQAIFSL

-277 TFTEESDLITAV
+277 TFTEESDLITSA

-315 AFKELKDLNDREK
+315 AFKDLKDLNDREK

-343 RHQTEGY
+343 RYKTEGY

-358 FTHSVNVKNS
+358 FTHSVNVENS

-383 DDGSDFLKAKDD
+383 DDGNDFLKAKED
-395 LLEELKNPEFL
+395 LLEEIKDPEFL
-406 FSDDKDKGYKV
+406 FSANKDKDYKV
-417 NVFKESLKS
+417 KVFKESLKS
-426 MDFKGLKEEVFYASN
+426 MDFKGLKEEVFYANS

-468 LIRIGDITEWIC
+468 LIKIGDITEWIC

-517 FDTGWDSTRPS
+517 FETGWDSTRPS

-593 NHASLEAILKIQK
+593 NHASLEAILTIQK
-606 ESENKGEN
+606 ESENRGES
-614 RGSWREIKLEKT
+614 RGSWREITLEKT
-626 PIKHALFVP
+626 PIKHKLFVP

-640 QTNALKIS
+640 PTSITELPEN
-648 PSASFKMSEKNFKDL
+648 ASFKMSEKNFKDL
-663 KEYFHLMSEKHFILK
+663 KECFNLMSEKHFILK

-686 YTLLKEMIQTAHF
+686 YEQLKEMIQ
-699 KKVPTWHYKDL
+699 
-710 DHMISEIKGKKGYTL
+710 
-725 LKDLIQTAHFKKVST
+725 QAHFKKVST
-740 WHYKDLDHMISE
+740 WHYKDLDCMISE
-752 IKGKLYPNQKVP
+752 IKGKLYPNKKVP
-764 KDEFNALDSEKIVH
+764 KDEFNALDNEKIVH
-778 FKRIKVRADKKEE
+778 FKRIKVKADKEEE
-791 LIQTIQEVKEYAPL
+791 LVKKIQEVKEHAPL
-805 DKETLRIK
+805 DKETLIKK

-821 YDTEKHK
+821 YDAEKHK
-828 QDKTFKVDEAEL
+828 QDKPFEIDGAEL

-855 NCDWLKHV
+855 DCDWLKHV
-863 VKVESE
+863 VKVKSE
-869 SDFLEEL
+869 IDFLQEL
-876 LKIVETLQ
+876 QDQETTKTLQ

-904 PYFNNAAERKFFP
+904 PYINDATERCFFP
-917 DFIFWLQKGGTQI
+917 DFIFWLQKGDTQI

-938 SKHTDYEHKADA
+938 ITYADYEHKADA
-950 YQLFKDKIFN
+950 YKLFKDKIFN

-965 NLKIKVVLKFYGDKD
+965 HFKIKVVLKFYGDKD
-980 DVGERY
+980 RVADGY
-986 RDDWIK
+986 RDYWIK
-992 EGELKDFFLKQLA
+992 KRKLNDFFLTLKD

>member
-6 DVTTDNEIF
+6 QEVRNNEIF
-15 VAQKLAEDEL
+15 VAQKLAEEEL
-25 NINEINK
+25 NINEINE

-38 FKSFDNNKDL
+38 FKSFDNNKEL

-63 VAYFRDFKE
+63 IAYFRDFKE

-78 AFYQKHYSFAHCDFA
+78 AFYQKHYSFANCDFA

-109 HCVSFENFIN
+109 NCVRFENFIN

-162 EHLIKQFEKEIE
+162 ENLIKQFEKEIE
-174 KYNRNKDY
+174 KYNRGKDY
-182 FKQIDFKNLKSV
+182 SKQIDFKSLKSV
-194 TNKDFHHAPKNS
+194 TNKDFHHAPKGS

-221 SDEESKEN
+221 NDEESKEN

-252 NKTESKRQAIFSL
+252 NKSESKRQAIFSL

-277 TFTEESDLITAV
+277 TFTEKSDLITAV

-343 RHQTEGY
+343 RYKVEGY
-350 FYDPLMLV
+350 FHDPLMLV
-358 FTHSVNVKNS
+358 FTHSVNVENS

-383 DDGSDFLKAKDD
+383 DNEGGFSKAKDD

-406 FSDDKDKGYKV
+406 FSDDKDQKYQKYKIEVFEEGLKG
-417 NVFKESLKS
+417 

-503 IDKSSINILVGSRT
+503 IDKSSINILVGSRA

-593 NHASLEAILKIQK
+593 NHASLEAILKFQK
-606 ESENKGEN
+606 ESENGGEN

-626 PIKHALFVP
+626 PMKHALFVP

-640 QTNALKIS
+640 QTSILKL
-648 PSASFKMSEKNFKDL
+648 PESASFKMSAKNFKDL

-686 YTLLKEMIQTAHF
+686 YALLKEMIQ
-699 KKVPTWHYKDL
+699 K
-710 DHMISEIKGKKGYTL
+710 E
-725 LKDLIQTAHFKKVST
+725 HFKKVST
-740 WHYKDLDHMISE
+740 WHYKDLDYMISE

-778 FKRIKVRADKKEE
+778 FKRIKVKADKKEE
-791 LIQTIQEVKEYAPL
+791 LVKKIQEVKEYAPL

-813 IAQGEIDP
+813 IAQGEIDI
-821 YDTEKHK
+821 DNTDKHK
-828 QDKTFKVDEAEL
+828 QDRTFKVGDAEL

-863 VKVESE
+863 VKVKSE

-876 LKIVETLQ
+876 LKITETLQ

-904 PYFNNAAERKFFP
+904 PYIDNAAERKFFP
-917 DFIFWLQKGGTQI
+917 DFIFWLEKGNTQI

-938 SKHTDYEHKADA
+938 TEHTSGLRKADP
-950 YQLFKDKIFN
+950 YKNLFKDKIFN

-965 NLKIKVVLKFYGDKD
+965 NFKIKVVLKFYGNKD
-980 DVGERY
+980 GVGERY

>member
-6 DVTTDNEIF
+6 DLTTDNEIF

-25 NINEINK
+25 NTNEIND

-38 FKSFDNNKDL
+38 FKSFDNNKEL

-63 VAYFRDFKE
+63 IAYFRDFKE

-78 AFYQKHYSFAHCDFA
+78 AFYQKHYSFANCDFA

-109 HCVSFENFIN
+109 HCVRFENFIN

-174 KYNRNKDY
+174 KYNRGKD
-182 FKQIDFKNLKSV
+182 FSKQIDFKNLKSV
-194 TNKDFHHAPKNS
+194 TNKDFHRAPKDF
-206 FIEKIALFYYRADLM
+206 FIKQITLFYYRADLM
-221 SDEESKEN
+221 NDEESKEN

-252 NKTESKRQAIFSL
+252 NKSESKRQAIFSL
-265 LSLKGFLFNFSA
+265 LSQKGFLFNFSA
-277 TFTEESDLITAV
+277 TFTEESDLITSV

-305 SVLLKKNNLN
+305 SVLLKKNNLS

-343 RHQTEGY
+343 RYKVEGY
-350 FYDPLMLV
+350 FHDPLMLV
-358 FTHSVNVKNS
+358 FTHSVNVENS

-373 FKTLARVIEN
+373 FKTLVRVIEN

-395 LLEELKNPEFL
+395 LLEELKEPEFL
-406 FSDDKDKGYKV
+406 FSDGKDQKDKIE
-417 NVFKESLKS
+417 VFKEGLKG
-426 MDFKGLKEEVFYASN
+426 MDFKGLKEAVFYASS

-468 LIRIGDITEWIC
+468 LIRIGDITEWIR
-480 EKLKSVKVVS
+480 ERLKSVKVVS

-503 IDKSSINILVGSRT
+503 IDKSSINILVGSRA

-566 YLDIDEAIKKDLKPN
+566 YLEIDEAIKDKLKPN

-593 NHASLEAILKIQK
+593 NHASLEAILKFQK
-606 ESENKGEN
+606 ESENGGEN

-626 PIKHALFVP
+626 HIEHALFVP

-686 YTLLKEMIQTAHF
+686 YE
-699 KKVPTWHYKDL
+699 
-710 DHMISEIKGKKGYTL
+710 L
-725 LKDLIQTAHFKKVST
+725 LKDMIQTAHFKKVST
-740 WHYKDLDHMISE
+740 WHYKDLDYMISE

-764 KDEFNALDSEKIVH
+764 KDEFNALDNEKIVH
-778 FKRIKVRADKKEE
+778 FKRIKVKADKKEK
-791 LIQTIQEVKEYAPL
+791 LIQTIQEVKEYTPL
-805 DKETLRIK
+805 DKETLRKK

-821 YDTEKHK
+821 YDTDKHK
-828 QDKTFKVDEAEL
+828 QDRTFKVGDAEL

-863 VKVESE
+863 VKVKSE

-876 LKIVETLQ
+876 LKITETLQ

-904 PYFNNAAERKFFP
+904 PYIDNATERRFFP

-938 SKHTDYEHKADA
+938 TEHTSSLRKADA
-950 YQLFKDKIFN
+950 YKLFKDKVFSS
-960 PKNDP
+960 KNDP
-965 NLKIKVVLKFYGDKD
+965 HFKIKVVLKFYGNKD
-980 DVGERY
+980 RVPDDY
-986 RDDWIK
+986 RNYWIK
-992 EGELKDFFLKQLA
+992 EGELKDFFLTL

>member
-6 DVTTDNEIF
+6 DLTTAYNEIF

-25 NINEINK
+25 NTNEINE

-38 FKSFDNNKDL
+38 FKSFDNNKEL
-48 LDYQQQALINAFRML
+48 LDYQQQALINAFRVL

-78 AFYQKHYSFAHCDFA
+78 AFYQKHYSFANCDFD

-182 FKQIDFKNLKSV
+182 FKQIDFKSLKSV
-194 TNKDFHHAPKNS
+194 TNKDFYRAPKGS

-221 SDEESKEN
+221 NDEESKEN
-229 LLNYKDYWDN
+229 LLNYKDFWDN

-252 NKTESKRQAIFSL
+252 NKSESKRQAIFSL
-265 LSLKGFLFNFSA
+265 LSQKGFLFNFSA

-358 FTHSVNVKNS
+358 FTHSVNVENS

-383 DDGSDFLKAKDD
+383 DDRSDFLKAKDD

-417 NVFKESLKS
+417 KVFKEGLKS

-468 LIRIGDITEWIC
+468 LIKIGDITEWIC

-503 IDKSSINILVGSRT
+503 IDKSSINILVGSRA

-626 PIKHALFVP
+626 PIKHDLFVP

-663 KEYFHLMSEKHFILK
+663 KEYFHLMSEHFILK
-678 HEIYDPKD
+678 HEIYNPKD
-686 YTLLKEMIQTAHF
+686 
-699 KKVPTWHYKDL
+699 
-710 DHMISEIKGKKGYTL
+710 YTL

-740 WHYKDLDHMISE
+740 WHYKDLDYMISE

-778 FKRIKVRADKKEE
+778 FKRVKVRADKKEE
-791 LIQTIQEVKEYAPL
+791 LVKKIQEVKEYAPL
-805 DKETLRIK
+805 DKIK

-821 YDTEKHK
+821 YDTDKHK
-828 QDKTFKVDEAEL
+828 QDRTFKVGDAEL

-863 VKVESE
+863 VKVKSE

-876 LKIVETLQ
+876 LKITETLQ

-904 PYFNNAAERKFFP
+904 PYIDNATERRFFP
-917 DFIFWLQKGGTQI
+917 DFIFWLEKGGTQI

-938 SKHTDYEHKADA
+938 TEHTSSLRKADL
-950 YQLFKDKIFN
+950 YKLFKDKVFTPKDN
-960 PKNDP
+960 PHF
-965 NLKIKVVLKFYGDKD
+965 KIKVVLKFYGDKD
-980 DVGERY
+980 KVGKRY
-986 RDDWIK
+986 RDLWIEK
-992 EGELKDFFLKQLA
+992 GKLEYFFLTLKA